1 MREYRL
7 LNNNWKFTYGDKAWD
22 SPEEITKWQDI
33 GLPHSFGIP
42 YFMEKEFYVGYGTY
56 SKWFELSKEDCKNRI
71 LLKFFGVF
79 QKAVVI
85 VNGKQ
90 IGEHRGGY
98 TPFLVE
104 LTGNVH
110 PGQNHLIVRVDNLWD
125 AALAPRGG
133 EHQFNGGIY
142 RDVQLI
148 LTAYSYIE
156 EDGVSV
162 QTTQLEKKNDNWHA
176 ELKIQTQVHAS
187 EAERICLSELSR
199 ESEKNVSDLK
209 QVDLNGTDSMV
220 LETCICEEKEVLTR
234 ALSPLNRKKADHSK
248 SDNKKDDEKQLSQ
261 ICQSISLTGIT
272 PWSPDTPKLYTVV
285 SRVLCNGTEL
295 DCVRTSVGIRTVRFD
310 KDEGFF
316 LNGEH
321 FSILGANVHQDHA
334 GWADAVTRSGIR
346 RDIQMIK
353 ECGMNTIR
361 GSHYPHHP
369 YFAQVCDEK
378 GILFWSEMCF
388 WGTGGDKQEGY
399 WTASAYPPNESYQV
413 AFEKNCLDQLEEMI
427 HSQRNHPSIICWS
440 MCNEVFFTDEPVKDK
455 AKALIRKM
463 VNRSHELD
471 PSRPAAVGGAQR
483 DGFDVLGDLAG
494 YNGDGAALYHD
505 PGFPNL
511 VSEYGSSIETR
522 PGTFSPRFTDGTE
535 IDYPWRSGKILW
547 CGFHHGSIFDGM
559 GFMGMIDY
567 YRLPLACWY
576 WYREHL
582 TGKKAPEAKQK
593 GTPYQIRLSSDV
605 SEFDANGQEDAWI
618 CAELL
623 DKEGNPIANEIEL
636 TLTVVKGDGIFP
648 TGKSITFSPEN
659 SSMLDG
665 MAAIEFR
672 SWYGGEN
679 VIRAEASGVKSA
691 EISILAKGTPL
702 PVNVVLNS
710 MLPAPYVVGEPKRS
724 KRYDEAKTHPVF
736 VSSFKVSHEPY
747 FVTADNDGCWMPET
761 VDKVQGECLEKI
773 DQMAESNEKKDWVMV
788 DLEGVHSIGQAEV
801 VFSEAADETWPET
814 IFAQVCCDQKWE
826 PIELKRKDGRYQSQK
841 MCVMRYFKL
850 DWNKTKR
857 PVKQIH
863 LWAGGENE
871 QPKNNSNNRQ

>member
-7 LNNNWKFTYGDKAWD
+7 LNNNWKFTYGDKVGA
-22 SPEEITKWQDI
+22 SPDEINRWQDI

-42 YFMEKEFYVGYGTY
+42 YFMEKEFYLGYGTY
-56 SKWFELSKEDCKNRI
+56 SKWFELSKEDCKKRI
-71 LLKFFGVF
+71 LLKFFGAF
-79 QKAVVI
+79 QKAVV
-85 VNGKQ
+85 VLNGKQ

-104 LTGNVH
+104 LTGNIR
-110 PGQNHLIVRVDNLWD
+110 PGQNHLIVCVDNLWD
-125 AALAPRGG
+125 ATLAPRGG

-142 RDVQLI
+142 RDMQLI
-148 LTAYSYIE
+148 LTAYDYIE
-156 EDGVSV
+156 EDGVFV
-162 QTTQLEKKNDNWHA
+162 QTTQLKKEKDSWHA
-176 ELKIQTQVHAS
+176 ELKIGTQVHAS
-187 EAERICLSELSR
+187 EKSDLSEF
-199 ESEKNVSDLK
+199 
-209 QVDLNGTDSMV
+209 DSMM
-220 LETCICEEKEVLTR
+220 LETCICEGKEVLAR
-234 ALSPLNRKKADHSK
+234 SVEPLVMGNS
-248 SDNKKDDEKQLSQ
+248 E

-272 PWSPDTPKLYTVV
+272 PWSPDTPKLYIVV
-285 SRVLCNGTEL
+285 SRVLCNGIEC

-399 WTASAYPPNESYQV
+399 WTASAYPPNESDQT
-413 AFEKNCLDQLEEMI
+413 AFEKSCLDQLEEMI
-427 HSQRNHPSIICWS
+427 CTQRNHPSIICWS
-440 MCNEVFFTDEPVKDK
+440 MCNEVFFTDAPVKDK
-455 AKALIRKM
+455 AKELIRKM
-463 VNRSHELD
+463 VERSHELD

-505 PGFPNL
+505 PGFPSL

-522 PGTFSPRFTDGTE
+522 PGKFEPRFTDGTE

-559 GFMGMIDY
+559 GSMGMIDY
-567 YRLPLACWY
+567 YRLPFACWY

-582 TGKKAPEAKQK
+582 AGKSAPKPKKE
-593 GTPYQIRLSSDV
+593 GTPFQIRLSSDV
-605 SEFDANGQEDAWI
+605 NRFRANGQEDAWI

-623 DKEGNPIANEIEL
+623 DQEGNPISNEIEL
-636 TLTVVKGDGIFP
+636 TFTVEKGDGIFP
-648 TGKSITFSPEN
+648 TGKTITFSPEKKN
-659 SSMLDG
+659 MLDG
-665 MAAIEFR
+665 LAAIEFR

-679 VIRAEASGVKSA
+679 VICATADGVKSA
-691 EISILAKGTPL
+691 KICIFADGEPKPKNT
-702 PVNVVLNS
+702 VLNP
-710 MLPAPYVVGEPKRS
+710 MLPPPYTVGEPKP
-724 KRYDEAKTHPVF
+724 KERYDEAKRHPVF
-736 VSSFKVSHEPY
+736 ADSFEIGHEPY
-747 FVTADNDGCWMPET
+747 FVTAEEEGSWMPKMSDSSKHLSE
-761 VDKVQGECLEKI
+761 
-773 DQMAESNEKKDWVMV
+773 QMHWVMV
-788 DLEGVHSIGQAEV
+788 DLEGVRRINQLEVSFEDEPDTLEKSKKNLPQTIVAELR
-801 VFSEAADETWPET
+801 SDLE
-814 IFAQVCCDQKWE
+814 WE
-826 PIELKRKDGRYQSQK
+826 KVILKRKKENQKGNDCKECYQAEGIYFT
-841 MCVMRYFKL
+841 RYFRI
-850 DWNKTKR
+850 DWNQTKL
-857 PVKQIH
+857 PVAQIH
-863 LWAGGENE
+863 LWTGGEENE
-871 QPKNNSNNRQ
+871 

>member
-7 LNNNWKFTYGDKAWD
+7 LNNNWKFTYGDKVGA
-22 SPEEITKWQDI
+22 SPAEINRWQDI

-42 YFMEKEFYVGYGTY
+42 YFMEKEFYLGYGTY
-56 SKWFELSKEDCKNRI
+56 SKWFELSKEDCKKRI
-71 LLKFFGVF
+71 LLKFFGAF
-79 QKAVVI
+79 QKAVV
-85 VNGKQ
+85 VLNGKQ

-104 LTGNVH
+104 LTGNIR
-110 PGQNHLIVRVDNLWD
+110 PGQNYLIVCVDNLWD
-125 AALAPRGG
+125 ATLAPRGG

-142 RDVQLI
+142 RDMQLI
-148 LTAYSYIE
+148 LTAYDYIE
-156 EDGVSV
+156 EDGVFV
-162 QTTQLEKKNDNWHA
+162 QTTQLKKEKDSWHA
-176 ELKIQTQVHAS
+176 ELKIGTQVHAS
-187 EAERICLSELSR
+187 EKSDLSEF
-199 ESEKNVSDLK
+199 
-209 QVDLNGTDSMV
+209 DSMM
-220 LETCICEEKEVLTR
+220 LETCICEGKEVLAR
-234 ALSPLNRKKADHSK
+234 SVEPLVMGNS
-248 SDNKKDDEKQLSQ
+248 E

-272 PWSPDTPKLYTVV
+272 PWSPDTPKLYIVV
-285 SRVLCNGTEL
+285 SRVLCNGIEC

-399 WTASAYPPNESYQV
+399 WTASAYPPNESDQT
-413 AFEKNCLDQLEEMI
+413 AFEKSCLDQLEEMI
-427 HSQRNHPSIICWS
+427 CTQRNHPSIICWS
-440 MCNEVFFTDEPVKDK
+440 MCNEVFFTDAPVKDK
-455 AKALIRKM
+455 AKELIRKM
-463 VNRSHELD
+463 VERSHELD

-505 PGFPNL
+505 PGFPSL

-522 PGTFSPRFTDGTE
+522 PGKFEPRFTDGTE

-559 GFMGMIDY
+559 GSMGMIDY

-582 TGKKAPEAKQK
+582 AGKSAPKPKKE
-593 GTPYQIRLSSDV
+593 GTPFQIRLSSDV
-605 SEFDANGQEDAWI
+605 NRFRANGQEDAWI

-623 DKEGNPIANEIEL
+623 DQEGNPISNEIEL
-636 TLTVVKGDGIFP
+636 TFTVEKGDGIFP
-648 TGKSITFSPEN
+648 TGKTITFSPEKKN
-659 SSMLDG
+659 MLDG
-665 MAAIEFR
+665 LAAIEFR

-679 VIRAEASGVKSA
+679 VICATADGVKSA
-691 EISILAKGTPL
+691 KICIFADGEPKPKNT
-702 PVNVVLNS
+702 VLNP
-710 MLPAPYVVGEPKRS
+710 MLPPPYTVGEPKP
-724 KRYDEAKTHPVF
+724 KERYDEAKRHPVF
-736 VSSFKVSHEPY
+736 ADSFEIGHEPY
-747 FVTADNDGCWMPET
+747 FVTAEEEGSWMPKMSDSSKHLSE
-761 VDKVQGECLEKI
+761 
-773 DQMAESNEKKDWVMV
+773 QMHWVMV
-788 DLEGVHSIGQAEV
+788 DLEGVRRINQLEVSFEEEPDTLEKSKKNLPQTIVAELR
-801 VFSEAADETWPET
+801 SDLE
-814 IFAQVCCDQKWE
+814 WE
-826 PIELKRKDGRYQSQK
+826 KVILKRKKENQKGNDCKECYQAEGIYFT
-841 MCVMRYFKL
+841 RYFRI
-850 DWNKTKR
+850 DWNQTKL
-857 PVKQIH
+857 PVAQIH
-863 LWAGGENE
+863 LWTGGEENE
-871 QPKNNSNNRQ
+871 

>member
-7 LNNNWKFTYGDKAWD
+7 LNNNWKFTYGDKVGA
-22 SPEEITKWQDI
+22 SPDEINRWQDI

-42 YFMEKEFYVGYGTY
+42 YFMEKEFYLGYGTY
-56 SKWFELSKEDCKNRI
+56 SKWFELSKEDCKKRI
-71 LLKFFGVF
+71 LLKFFGAF
-79 QKAVVI
+79 QKAVV
-85 VNGKQ
+85 VLNGKQ

-104 LTGNVH
+104 LTGNIR
-110 PGQNHLIVRVDNLWD
+110 PGQNYLIVCVDNLWD
-125 AALAPRGG
+125 ATLAPRGG

-142 RDVQLI
+142 RDMQLI
-148 LTAYSYIE
+148 LTAYDYIE
-156 EDGVSV
+156 EDGVFV
-162 QTTQLEKKNDNWHA
+162 QTTQLKKEKDSWHA
-176 ELKIQTQVHAS
+176 ELKIGTQVHAS
-187 EAERICLSELSR
+187 EKSDLSEF
-199 ESEKNVSDLK
+199 
-209 QVDLNGTDSMV
+209 DSMM
-220 LETCICEEKEVLTR
+220 LETCICEGKEVLAR
-234 ALSPLNRKKADHSK
+234 SVEPLVMGNS
-248 SDNKKDDEKQLSQ
+248 E

-272 PWSPDTPKLYTVV
+272 PWSPDTPKLYIVV
-285 SRVLCNGTEL
+285 SRVLCNGIEC

-399 WTASAYPPNESYQV
+399 WTASAYPPNESDQT
-413 AFEKNCLDQLEEMI
+413 AFEKSCLDQLEEMI
-427 HSQRNHPSIICWS
+427 CTQRNHPSIICWS
-440 MCNEVFFTDEPVKDK
+440 MCNEVFFTDAPVKDK
-455 AKALIRKM
+455 AKELIRKM
-463 VNRSHELD
+463 VERSHELD

-505 PGFPNL
+505 PGFPSL
-511 VSEYGSSIETR
+511 VSEYGSSIETL
-522 PGTFSPRFTDGTE
+522 PGKFEPRFTDGTE

-559 GFMGMIDY
+559 GSMGMIDY

-582 TGKKAPEAKQK
+582 AGKSAPKPKKE
-593 GTPYQIRLSSDV
+593 GTPFQIRLSSDV
-605 SEFDANGQEDAWI
+605 NRFRANGQEDAWI

-623 DKEGNPIANEIEL
+623 DQEGNPISNEIEL
-636 TLTVVKGDGIFP
+636 TFTVEKGDGIFP
-648 TGKSITFSPEN
+648 TGKTITFSPEKKN
-659 SSMLDG
+659 MLDG
-665 MAAIEFR
+665 LAAIEFR

-679 VIRAEASGVKSA
+679 VICATADGVKSA
-691 EISILAKGTPL
+691 KICIFADGEPKPKNT
-702 PVNVVLNS
+702 VLNP
-710 MLPAPYVVGEPKRS
+710 MLPPPYTVGEPKP
-724 KRYDEAKTHPVF
+724 KERYDEAKRHPVF
-736 VSSFKVSHEPY
+736 ADSFEIGHEPY
-747 FVTADNDGCWMPET
+747 FVTAEEEGSWMPKMSDSSKHLSE
-761 VDKVQGECLEKI
+761 
-773 DQMAESNEKKDWVMV
+773 QMHWVMV
-788 DLEGVHSIGQAEV
+788 DLEGVRRINQLEVSFEEEPDTLEKSKKNLPQTIVAELR
-801 VFSEAADETWPET
+801 SDLE
-814 IFAQVCCDQKWE
+814 WE
-826 PIELKRKDGRYQSQK
+826 KVILKRKKENQKGNDCKECYQAEGIYFT
-841 MCVMRYFKL
+841 RYFRI
-850 DWNKTKR
+850 DWNQTKL
-857 PVKQIH
+857 PVAQIH
-863 LWAGGENE
+863 LWTGGEENE
-871 QPKNNSNNRQ
+871 

>member
-7 LNNNWKFTYGDKAWD
+7 LNNNWKFTYGDKVGA
-22 SPEEITKWQDI
+22 SPDEINRWQDI

-42 YFMEKEFYVGYGTY
+42 YFMEKEFYLGYGTY
-56 SKWFELSKEDCKNRI
+56 SKWFELSKEDCKKRI
-71 LLKFFGVF
+71 LLKFFGAF
-79 QKAVVI
+79 QKAVV
-85 VNGKQ
+85 VLNGKQ

-104 LTGNVH
+104 LTGNIR
-110 PGQNHLIVRVDNLWD
+110 PGQNHLIVCVDNLWD
-125 AALAPRGG
+125 ATLAPRGG

-142 RDVQLI
+142 RDMQLI
-148 LTAYSYIE
+148 LTAYDYIE
-156 EDGVSV
+156 EDGVFV
-162 QTTQLEKKNDNWHA
+162 QTTQLKKEKDSWHA
-176 ELKIQTQVHAS
+176 ELKIGTQVHAS
-187 EAERICLSELSR
+187 EKSDLSEF
-199 ESEKNVSDLK
+199 
-209 QVDLNGTDSMV
+209 DSMM
-220 LETCICEEKEVLTR
+220 LETCICEGKEVLAR
-234 ALSPLNRKKADHSK
+234 SVEPLVMGNS
-248 SDNKKDDEKQLSQ
+248 E

-272 PWSPDTPKLYTVV
+272 PWSPDTPKLYIVV
-285 SRVLCNGTEL
+285 SRVLCNGIEC

-399 WTASAYPPNESYQV
+399 WTASAYPPNESDQT
-413 AFEKNCLDQLEEMI
+413 AFEKSCLDQLEEMI
-427 HSQRNHPSIICWS
+427 CTQRNHPSIICWS
-440 MCNEVFFTDEPVKDK
+440 MCNEVFFTDAPVKDK
-455 AKALIRKM
+455 AKELIRKM
-463 VNRSHELD
+463 VERSHELD

-505 PGFPNL
+505 PGFPSL

-522 PGTFSPRFTDGTE
+522 PGKFEPRFTDGTE

-559 GFMGMIDY
+559 GSMGMIDY

-582 TGKKAPEAKQK
+582 AGKSAPKPKKE
-593 GTPYQIRLSSDV
+593 GTPFQIRLSSDV
-605 SEFDANGQEDAWI
+605 NRFRANGQEDAWI

-623 DKEGNPIANEIEL
+623 DQEGNPISNEIEL
-636 TLTVVKGDGIFP
+636 TFTVEKGDGIFP
-648 TGKSITFSPEN
+648 TGKTITFSPEKKN
-659 SSMLDG
+659 MLDG
-665 MAAIEFR
+665 LAAIEFR

-679 VIRAEASGVKSA
+679 VICATADGVKSA
-691 EISILAKGTPL
+691 KICIFADGEPKPKNT
-702 PVNVVLNS
+702 VLNP
-710 MLPAPYVVGEPKRS
+710 MLPPPYTVGEPKP
-724 KRYDEAKTHPVF
+724 KERYDEAKRHPVF
-736 VSSFKVSHEPY
+736 ADSFEIGHEPY
-747 FVTADNDGCWMPET
+747 FVTAEEEGSWMPKMSDSSKHLSE
-761 VDKVQGECLEKI
+761 
-773 DQMAESNEKKDWVMV
+773 QMHWVMV
-788 DLEGVHSIGQAEV
+788 DLEGVRRINQLEVSFEEEPDTLEKSKKNLPQTIVAELR
-801 VFSEAADETWPET
+801 SDLE
-814 IFAQVCCDQKWE
+814 WE
-826 PIELKRKDGRYQSQK
+826 KVILKRKKENQKGNDCKECYQAEEIYFT
-841 MCVMRYFKL
+841 RYFRI
-850 DWNKTKR
+850 DWNQTKL
-857 PVKQIH
+857 PVAQIH
-863 LWAGGENE
+863 LWTGGEENE
-871 QPKNNSNNRQ
+871 

>member
-7 LNNNWKFTYGDKAWD
+7 LNNNWKFTYGDKVGA
-22 SPEEITKWQDI
+22 SPDEINRWQDI

-42 YFMEKEFYVGYGTY
+42 YFMEKEFYLGYGTY
-56 SKWFELSKEDCKNRI
+56 SKWFELSKEDCKKRI
-71 LLKFFGVF
+71 LLKFFGAF
-79 QKAVVI
+79 QKAVV
-85 VNGKQ
+85 VLNGKQ

-104 LTGNVH
+104 LTGNIR
-110 PGQNHLIVRVDNLWD
+110 PGQNHLIVCVDNLWD
-125 AALAPRGG
+125 ATLAPRGG

-142 RDVQLI
+142 RDMQLI
-148 LTAYSYIE
+148 LTAYDYIE
-156 EDGVSV
+156 EDGVFV
-162 QTTQLEKKNDNWHA
+162 QTTQLKKEKGSWHA
-176 ELKIQTQVHAS
+176 ELKIGTQVHAS
-187 EAERICLSELSR
+187 EKSDLSEF
-199 ESEKNVSDLK
+199 
-209 QVDLNGTDSMV
+209 DSMM
-220 LETCICEEKEVLTR
+220 LETCICEGKEVLAR
-234 ALSPLNRKKADHSK
+234 SVEPLVMGNS
-248 SDNKKDDEKQLSQ
+248 E

-272 PWSPDTPKLYTVV
+272 PWSPDTPKLYIVV
-285 SRVLCNGTEL
+285 SRVLCNGIEC

-399 WTASAYPPNESYQV
+399 WTASAYPPNESDQT
-413 AFEKNCLDQLEEMI
+413 AFEKSCLDQLEEMI
-427 HSQRNHPSIICWS
+427 CTQRNHPSIICWS
-440 MCNEVFFTDEPVKDK
+440 MCNEVFFTDAPVKDK
-455 AKALIRKM
+455 AKELIRKM
-463 VNRSHELD
+463 VERSHELD

-505 PGFPNL
+505 PGFPSL

-522 PGTFSPRFTDGTE
+522 PGKFEPRFTDGTE

-559 GFMGMIDY
+559 GSMGMIDY

-582 TGKKAPEAKQK
+582 AGKSAPKPKKE
-593 GTPYQIRLSSDV
+593 GTPFQIRLSSDV
-605 SEFDANGQEDAWI
+605 NRFRANGQEDAWI

-623 DKEGNPIANEIEL
+623 DQEGNPISNEIEL
-636 TLTVVKGDGIFP
+636 TFTVEKGDGIFP
-648 TGKSITFSPEN
+648 TGKTITFSPEKKN
-659 SSMLDG
+659 MLDG
-665 MAAIEFR
+665 LAAIEFR

-679 VIRAEASGVKSA
+679 VICATADGVKSA
-691 EISILAKGTPL
+691 KICIFADGEPKPKNT
-702 PVNVVLNS
+702 VLNP
-710 MLPAPYVVGEPKRS
+710 MLPPPYTVGEPKP
-724 KRYDEAKTHPVF
+724 KERYDEAKRHPVF
-736 VSSFKVSHEPY
+736 ADSFEIGHEPY
-747 FVTADNDGCWMPET
+747 FVTAEEEGSWMPKMSDSSKHLSE
-761 VDKVQGECLEKI
+761 
-773 DQMAESNEKKDWVMV
+773 QMHWVMV
-788 DLEGVHSIGQAEV
+788 DLEGVRRINQLEVSFEDEPDTLEKSKKNLPQTIVAELR
-801 VFSEAADETWPET
+801 SDLE
-814 IFAQVCCDQKWE
+814 WE
-826 PIELKRKDGRYQSQK
+826 KVILKRKKENQKGNDCKECYQAEGIYFT
-841 MCVMRYFKL
+841 RYFRI
-850 DWNKTKR
+850 DWNQTKL
-857 PVKQIH
+857 PVAQIH
-863 LWAGGENE
+863 LWTGGEENE
-871 QPKNNSNNRQ
+871 

>member
-7 LNNNWKFTYGDKAWD
+7 LNNNWKFTYGDKVGA
-22 SPEEITKWQDI
+22 SPDEINRWQDI

-42 YFMEKEFYVGYGTY
+42 YFMEKEFYLGYGTY
-56 SKWFELSKEDCKNRI
+56 SKWFELSKEDCKKRI
-71 LLKFFGVF
+71 LLKFFGAF
-79 QKAVVI
+79 QKAVV
-85 VNGKQ
+85 VLNGKQ

-104 LTGNVH
+104 LTGNIR
-110 PGQNHLIVRVDNLWD
+110 PGQNHLIVCVDNLWD
-125 AALAPRGG
+125 ATLAPRGG

-142 RDVQLI
+142 RDMQLI
-148 LTAYSYIE
+148 LTAYDYIE
-156 EDGVSV
+156 EDGVFV
-162 QTTQLEKKNDNWHA
+162 QTTQLKKEKDSWHA
-176 ELKIQTQVHAS
+176 ELKIGTQVHAS
-187 EAERICLSELSR
+187 EKSDLSEF
-199 ESEKNVSDLK
+199 
-209 QVDLNGTDSMV
+209 DSMM
-220 LETCICEEKEVLTR
+220 LETCICEGKEVLAR
-234 ALSPLNRKKADHSK
+234 SVEPLVMGNS
-248 SDNKKDDEKQLSQ
+248 E

-272 PWSPDTPKLYTVV
+272 PWSPNSPKLYTVV
-285 SRVLCNGTEL
+285 SRVLCNGIEC

-399 WTASAYPPNESYQV
+399 WTASAYPPNESDQT
-413 AFEKNCLDQLEEMI
+413 AFEKSCLDQLEEMI
-427 HSQRNHPSIICWS
+427 CTQRNHPSIICWS
-440 MCNEVFFTDEPVKDK
+440 MCNEVFFTDAPVKDK
-455 AKALIRKM
+455 AKELIRKM
-463 VNRSHELD
+463 VERSHELD

-505 PGFPNL
+505 PGFPSL

-522 PGTFSPRFTDGTE
+522 PGKFEPRFTDGTE

-559 GFMGMIDY
+559 GSMGMIDY

-582 TGKKAPEAKQK
+582 AGKSAPKPKKE
-593 GTPYQIRLSSDV
+593 GTPFQIRLSSDV
-605 SEFDANGQEDAWI
+605 NRFRANGQEDAWI

-623 DKEGNPIANEIEL
+623 DQEGNPISNEIEL
-636 TLTVVKGDGIFP
+636 TFTVEKGDGIFP
-648 TGKSITFSPEN
+648 TGKTITFSPEKKN
-659 SSMLDG
+659 MLDG
-665 MAAIEFR
+665 LAAIEFR

-679 VIRAEASGVKSA
+679 VICATADGVKSA
-691 EISILAKGTPL
+691 KICIFADGEPKPKNT
-702 PVNVVLNS
+702 VLNP
-710 MLPAPYVVGEPKRS
+710 MLPPPYTVGEPKP
-724 KRYDEAKTHPVF
+724 KERYDEAKRHPVF
-736 VSSFKVSHEPY
+736 ADSFEIGHEPY
-747 FVTADNDGCWMPET
+747 FVTAEEEGSWMPKMSDSSKHLSE
-761 VDKVQGECLEKI
+761 
-773 DQMAESNEKKDWVMV
+773 QMHWVMV
-788 DLEGVHSIGQAEV
+788 DLEGVRRINQLEVSFEDEPDTLEKSKKNLPQTIVAELR
-801 VFSEAADETWPET
+801 SDLE
-814 IFAQVCCDQKWE
+814 WE
-826 PIELKRKDGRYQSQK
+826 KVILKRKKENQKGNDCKECYQAEGIYFT
-841 MCVMRYFKL
+841 RYFRI
-850 DWNKTKR
+850 DWNQTKL
-857 PVKQIH
+857 PVAQIH
-863 LWAGGENE
+863 LWTGGEENE
-871 QPKNNSNNRQ
+871 

>member
-7 LNNNWKFTYGDKAWD
+7 LNNNWKFTYGDKVGA
-22 SPEEITKWQDI
+22 SPDEINRWQDI

-42 YFMEKEFYVGYGTY
+42 YFMEKEFYLGYGTY
-56 SKWFELSKEDCKNRI
+56 SKWFELSKEDCKKRI
-71 LLKFFGVF
+71 LLKFFGAF
-79 QKAVVI
+79 QKAVV
-85 VNGKQ
+85 VLNGKQ

-104 LTGNVH
+104 LTGNIR
-110 PGQNHLIVRVDNLWD
+110 PGQNHLIVCVDNLWD
-125 AALAPRGG
+125 ATLAPRGG

-142 RDVQLI
+142 RDMQLI
-148 LTAYSYIE
+148 LTAYDYIE
-156 EDGVSV
+156 EDGVFV
-162 QTTQLEKKNDNWHA
+162 QTTQLKKEKDSWHA
-176 ELKIQTQVHAS
+176 ELKIGTQVHAS
-187 EAERICLSELSR
+187 EKSDLSEF
-199 ESEKNVSDLK
+199 
-209 QVDLNGTDSMV
+209 DSMM
-220 LETCICEEKEVLTR
+220 LETCICEGKEVLAR
-234 ALSPLNRKKADHSK
+234 SVEPLVMGNS
-248 SDNKKDDEKQLSQ
+248 E

-272 PWSPDTPKLYTVV
+272 PWSPDTPKLYIVV
-285 SRVLCNGTEL
+285 SRVLCNGIEC

-399 WTASAYPPNESYQV
+399 WTASAYPPNESDQT
-413 AFEKNCLDQLEEMI
+413 AFEKSCLDQLEEMI
-427 HSQRNHPSIICWS
+427 CTQRNHPSIICWS
-440 MCNEVFFTDEPVKDK
+440 MCNEVFFTDAPVKDK
-455 AKALIRKM
+455 AKELIRKM
-463 VNRSHELD
+463 VERSHELD

-505 PGFPNL
+505 PGFPSL

-522 PGTFSPRFTDGTE
+522 PGKFEPRFTDGTE

-559 GFMGMIDY
+559 GSMGMIDY

-582 TGKKAPEAKQK
+582 AGKSAPKPKKE
-593 GTPYQIRLSSDV
+593 GTSFQIRLSSDV
-605 SEFDANGQEDAWI
+605 NRFRANGQEDAWI

-623 DKEGNPIANEIEL
+623 DQEGNPISNEIEL
-636 TLTVVKGDGIFP
+636 TFTVEKGDGIFP
-648 TGKSITFSPEN
+648 TGKTITFSPEKKN
-659 SSMLDG
+659 MLDG
-665 MAAIEFR
+665 LAAIEFR

-679 VIRAEASGVKSA
+679 VICATADGVKSA
-691 EISILAKGTPL
+691 KICIFADGEPKPKNT
-702 PVNVVLNS
+702 VLNP
-710 MLPAPYVVGEPKRS
+710 MLPPPYTVGEPKP
-724 KRYDEAKTHPVF
+724 KERYDEAKRHPVF
-736 VSSFKVSHEPY
+736 ADSFEIGHEPY
-747 FVTADNDGCWMPET
+747 FVTAEEEGSWMPKMSDSSKHLSE
-761 VDKVQGECLEKI
+761 
-773 DQMAESNEKKDWVMV
+773 QMHWVMV
-788 DLEGVHSIGQAEV
+788 DLEGVRRINQLEVSFEDEPDTLEKSKKNLPQTIVAELR
-801 VFSEAADETWPET
+801 SDLE
-814 IFAQVCCDQKWE
+814 WE
-826 PIELKRKDGRYQSQK
+826 KVILKRKKENQKGNDCKECYQAEGIYFT
-841 MCVMRYFKL
+841 RYFRI
-850 DWNKTKR
+850 DWNQTKL
-857 PVKQIH
+857 PVAQIH
-863 LWAGGENE
+863 LWTGGEENE
-871 QPKNNSNNRQ
+871 

>member
-7 LNNNWKFTYGDKAWD
+7 LNNNWKFTYGDKVGA
-22 SPEEITKWQDI
+22 SPDEINRWQDI

-42 YFMEKEFYVGYGTY
+42 YFMEKEFYLGYGTY
-56 SKWFELSKEDCKNRI
+56 SKWFELSKEDCKKRI
-71 LLKFFGVF
+71 LLKFFGAF
-79 QKAVVI
+79 QKAVV
-85 VNGKQ
+85 VLNGKQ

-104 LTGNVH
+104 LTGNIR
-110 PGQNHLIVRVDNLWD
+110 PGQNHLIVCVDNLWD
-125 AALAPRGG
+125 ATLAPRGG

-142 RDVQLI
+142 RDMQLI
-148 LTAYSYIE
+148 LTAYDYIE
-156 EDGVSV
+156 EDGVFV
-162 QTTQLEKKNDNWHA
+162 QTTQLKKEKDSWHA
-176 ELKIQTQVHAS
+176 ELKIGTQVHAS
-187 EAERICLSELSR
+187 EKSDLSEF
-199 ESEKNVSDLK
+199 
-209 QVDLNGTDSMV
+209 DSMM
-220 LETCICEEKEVLTR
+220 LETCICEGKEVLAR
-234 ALSPLNRKKADHSK
+234 SVEPLVMGNS
-248 SDNKKDDEKQLSQ
+248 E

-272 PWSPDTPKLYTVV
+272 PWSPDTPKLYIVV
-285 SRVLCNGTEL
+285 SRVLCNGIEC
-295 DCVRTSVGIRTVRFD
+295 DCVRTIVGIRTVRFD

-399 WTASAYPPNESYQV
+399 WTASAYPPNESDQT
-413 AFEKNCLDQLEEMI
+413 AFEKSCLDQLEEMI
-427 HSQRNHPSIICWS
+427 CTQRNHPSIICWS
-440 MCNEVFFTDEPVKDK
+440 MCNEVFFTDAPVKDK
-455 AKALIRKM
+455 AKELIRKM
-463 VNRSHELD
+463 VERSHELD

-505 PGFPNL
+505 PGFPSL

-522 PGTFSPRFTDGTE
+522 PGKFEPRFTDGTE

-559 GFMGMIDY
+559 GSMGMIDY

-582 TGKKAPEAKQK
+582 AGKSAPKPKKE
-593 GTPYQIRLSSDV
+593 GTPFQIRLSSDV
-605 SEFDANGQEDAWI
+605 NRFRANGQEDAWI

-623 DKEGNPIANEIEL
+623 DQEGNPISNEIEL
-636 TLTVVKGDGIFP
+636 TFTVEKGDGIFP
-648 TGKSITFSPEN
+648 TGKTITFSPEKKN
-659 SSMLDG
+659 MLDG
-665 MAAIEFR
+665 LAAIEFR

-679 VIRAEASGVKSA
+679 VICATADGVKSA
-691 EISILAKGTPL
+691 KICIFADGEPKPKNT
-702 PVNVVLNS
+702 VLNP
-710 MLPAPYVVGEPKRS
+710 MLPPPYTVGEPKP
-724 KRYDEAKTHPVF
+724 KERYDEAKRHPVF
-736 VSSFKVSHEPY
+736 ADSFEIGHEPY
-747 FVTADNDGCWMPET
+747 FVTAEEEGSWMPKMSDSSKHLSE
-761 VDKVQGECLEKI
+761 
-773 DQMAESNEKKDWVMV
+773 QMHWVMV
-788 DLEGVHSIGQAEV
+788 DLEGVRRINQLEVSFEDEPDTLEKSKKNLPQTIVAELR
-801 VFSEAADETWPET
+801 SDLE
-814 IFAQVCCDQKWE
+814 WE
-826 PIELKRKDGRYQSQK
+826 KVILKRKKENQKGNDCKECYQAEGIYFT
-841 MCVMRYFKL
+841 RYFRI
-850 DWNKTKR
+850 DWNQTKL
-857 PVKQIH
+857 PVAQIH
-863 LWAGGENE
+863 LWTGGEENE
-871 QPKNNSNNRQ
+871 

>member
-7 LNNNWKFTYGDKAWD
+7 LNNNWKFTYGDKVGA
-22 SPEEITKWQDI
+22 SPDEINRWQDI

-42 YFMEKEFYVGYGTY
+42 YFMEKEFYLGYGTY
-56 SKWFELSKEDCKNRI
+56 SKWFELSKEDCKKRI
-71 LLKFFGVF
+71 LLKFFGAF
-79 QKAVVI
+79 QKAVV
-85 VNGKQ
+85 VLNGKQ

-104 LTGNVH
+104 LTGNIR
-110 PGQNHLIVRVDNLWD
+110 PGQNHLIVCVDNLWD
-125 AALAPRGG
+125 ATLAPRGG

-142 RDVQLI
+142 RDMQLI
-148 LTAYSYIE
+148 LTAYDYIE
-156 EDGVSV
+156 EDGVFV
-162 QTTQLEKKNDNWHA
+162 QTTQLKKEKDSWHA
-176 ELKIQTQVHAS
+176 ELKIGTQVHAS
-187 EAERICLSELSR
+187 E
-199 ESEKNVSDLK
+199 KSDLFEF
-209 QVDLNGTDSMV
+209 DSMM
-220 LETCICEEKEVLTR
+220 LETCICEGKEVLAR
-234 ALSPLNRKKADHSK
+234 SVEPLVMGNS
-248 SDNKKDDEKQLSQ
+248 E

-272 PWSPDTPKLYTVV
+272 PWSPDTPKLYIVV
-285 SRVLCNGTEL
+285 SRVLCNGIEC

-399 WTASAYPPNESYQV
+399 WTASAYPPNESDQT
-413 AFEKNCLDQLEEMI
+413 AFEKSCLDQLEEMI
-427 HSQRNHPSIICWS
+427 CTQRNHPSIICWS
-440 MCNEVFFTDEPVKDK
+440 MCNEVFFTDAPVKDK
-455 AKALIRKM
+455 AKELIRKM
-463 VNRSHELD
+463 VERSHELD

-505 PGFPNL
+505 PGFPSL

-522 PGTFSPRFTDGTE
+522 PGKFEPRFTDGTE

-559 GFMGMIDY
+559 GSMGMIDY

-582 TGKKAPEAKQK
+582 AGKSAPKPKKE
-593 GTPYQIRLSSDV
+593 GTPFQIRLSSDV
-605 SEFDANGQEDAWI
+605 NRFRANGQEDAWI

-623 DKEGNPIANEIEL
+623 DQEGNPISNEIEL
-636 TLTVVKGDGIFP
+636 TFTVEKGDGIFL
-648 TGKSITFSPEN
+648 TGKTITFSPEKKN
-659 SSMLDG
+659 MLDG
-665 MAAIEFR
+665 LAAIEFR

-679 VIRAEASGVKSA
+679 VICATADGVKSA
-691 EISILAKGTPL
+691 KICIFADGEPKPKNT
-702 PVNVVLNS
+702 VLNP
-710 MLPAPYVVGEPKRS
+710 MLPPPYTVGEPKP
-724 KRYDEAKTHPVF
+724 KERYDEAKRHPVF
-736 VSSFKVSHEPY
+736 ADSFEIGHEPY
-747 FVTADNDGCWMPET
+747 FVTAEEEGSWMPKMSDSSKHLSE
-761 VDKVQGECLEKI
+761 
-773 DQMAESNEKKDWVMV
+773 QMHWVMV
-788 DLEGVHSIGQAEV
+788 DLEGVRRINQLEVSFEDEPDTLEKSKKNLPQTIVAELR
-801 VFSEAADETWPET
+801 SDLE
-814 IFAQVCCDQKWE
+814 WE
-826 PIELKRKDGRYQSQK
+826 KVILKRKKENQKGNDCKECYQAEGIYFT
-841 MCVMRYFKL
+841 RYFRI
-850 DWNKTKR
+850 DWNQTKL
-857 PVKQIH
+857 PVAQIH
-863 LWAGGENE
+863 LWTGGEENE
-871 QPKNNSNNRQ
+871 

>member
-7 LNNNWKFTYGDKAWD
+7 LNNNWKFTYGDKVGA
-22 SPEEITKWQDI
+22 SPDEINRWQDI

-42 YFMEKEFYVGYGTY
+42 YFMEKEFYLGYGTY
-56 SKWFELSKEDCKNRI
+56 SKWFELSKEDCKKRI
-71 LLKFFGVF
+71 LLKFFGAF
-79 QKAVVI
+79 QKAVV
-85 VNGKQ
+85 VLNGKQ

-104 LTGNVH
+104 LTGNIR
-110 PGQNHLIVRVDNLWD
+110 PGQNHLIVCVDNFWD
-125 AALAPRGG
+125 ATLAPRGG

-142 RDVQLI
+142 RDMQLI
-148 LTAYSYIE
+148 LTAYDYIE
-156 EDGVSV
+156 EDGVFV
-162 QTTQLEKKNDNWHA
+162 QTTQLKKEKDSWHA
-176 ELKIQTQVHAS
+176 ELKIGTQVHAS
-187 EAERICLSELSR
+187 E
-199 ESEKNVSDLK
+199 KSDLFEF
-209 QVDLNGTDSMV
+209 DSMM
-220 LETCICEEKEVLTR
+220 LETCICEGKEVLAR
-234 ALSPLNRKKADHSK
+234 SVEPLVMGNS
-248 SDNKKDDEKQLSQ
+248 E

-272 PWSPDTPKLYTVV
+272 PWSPDTPKLYIVV
-285 SRVLCNGTEL
+285 SRVLCNGIEC

-399 WTASAYPPNESYQV
+399 WTASAYPPNESDQT
-413 AFEKNCLDQLEEMI
+413 AFEKSCLNQLEEMI
-427 HSQRNHPSIICWS
+427 CTQRNHPSIICWS
-440 MCNEVFFTDEPVKDK
+440 MCSEVFFTDAPVKDK
-455 AKALIRKM
+455 AKELIRKM
-463 VNRSHELD
+463 VERSHELD

-505 PGFPNL
+505 PGFPSL

-522 PGTFSPRFTDGTE
+522 PGKFEPRFTDGTE

-559 GFMGMIDY
+559 GSMGMIDY

-582 TGKKAPEAKQK
+582 AGKSAPKPKKE
-593 GTPYQIRLSSDV
+593 GTPFQIRLSSDV
-605 SEFDANGQEDAWI
+605 NRFRANGQEDAWI

-623 DKEGNPIANEIEL
+623 DQEGNPISNEIEL
-636 TLTVVKGDGIFP
+636 TFTVEKGDGIFP
-648 TGKSITFSPEN
+648 TGKTITFSPEKKN
-659 SSMLDG
+659 MLDG
-665 MAAIEFR
+665 LAAIEFR

-679 VIRAEASGVKSA
+679 VICATADGVKSA
-691 EISILAKGTPL
+691 KICIFADGEPKPKNT
-702 PVNVVLNS
+702 VLNP
-710 MLPAPYVVGEPKRS
+710 MLPPPYTVGEPKP
-724 KRYDEAKTHPVF
+724 KERYDEAKRHPVF
-736 VSSFKVSHEPY
+736 ADSFEIGHEPY
-747 FVTADNDGCWMPET
+747 FVTAEEEGSWMPKMSDSSKHLSE
-761 VDKVQGECLEKI
+761 
-773 DQMAESNEKKDWVMV
+773 QMHWVMV
-788 DLEGVHSIGQAEV
+788 DLEGVRRINQLEVSFEDEPDTLEKSKKNLPQTIVAELR
-801 VFSEAADETWPET
+801 SDLE
-814 IFAQVCCDQKWE
+814 WE
-826 PIELKRKDGRYQSQK
+826 KVILKRKKENQKGNDCKECYQAEGIYFT
-841 MCVMRYFKL
+841 RYFRI
-850 DWNKTKR
+850 DWNQTKL
-857 PVKQIH
+857 PVAQIH
-863 LWAGGENE
+863 LWTGGEENE
-871 QPKNNSNNRQ
+871 

>member
-7 LNNNWKFTYGDKAWD
+7 LNNNWKFTYGDKVGA
-22 SPEEITKWQDI
+22 SPDEINRWQDI

-42 YFMEKEFYVGYGTY
+42 YFMEKEFYLGYGTY
-56 SKWFELSKEDCKNRI
+56 SKWFELSKEDCKKRI
-71 LLKFFGVF
+71 LLKFFGAF
-79 QKAVVI
+79 QKAVV
-85 VNGKQ
+85 VLNGKQ

-104 LTGNVH
+104 LTGNIR
-110 PGQNHLIVRVDNLWD
+110 PGQNHLIVCVDNLWD
-125 AALAPRGG
+125 ATLAPRGG

-142 RDVQLI
+142 RDMQLI
-148 LTAYSYIE
+148 LTAYDYIE
-156 EDGVSV
+156 EDGVFV
-162 QTTQLEKKNDNWHA
+162 QTTQLKKEKDSWHA
-176 ELKIQTQVHAS
+176 ELKIGTQVHAS
-187 EAERICLSELSR
+187 EKSDLSEF
-199 ESEKNVSDLK
+199 
-209 QVDLNGTDSMV
+209 DSMM
-220 LETCICEEKEVLTR
+220 LETCICEGKEVLAR
-234 ALSPLNRKKADHSK
+234 SVEPLVMGNS
-248 SDNKKDDEKQLSQ
+248 E

-272 PWSPDTPKLYTVV
+272 PWSPDTPKLYIVV
-285 SRVLCNGTEL
+285 SRVLCNGIEC

-399 WTASAYPPNESYQV
+399 WTASAYPPNEPDQT
-413 AFEKNCLDQLEEMI
+413 AFEKSCLDQLEEMI
-427 HSQRNHPSIICWS
+427 CTQRNHPSIICWS
-440 MCNEVFFTDEPVKDK
+440 MCNEVFFTDAPVKDK
-455 AKALIRKM
+455 AKELIRKM
-463 VNRSHELD
+463 VERSHELD

-505 PGFPNL
+505 PGFPSL

-522 PGTFSPRFTDGTE
+522 PGKFEPRFTDGTE

-559 GFMGMIDY
+559 GSMGMIDY

-582 TGKKAPEAKQK
+582 AGKSAPKPKKE
-593 GTPYQIRLSSDV
+593 GTPFQIRLSSDV
-605 SEFDANGQEDAWI
+605 NRFRANGQEDAWI

-623 DKEGNPIANEIEL
+623 DQEGNPISNEIEL
-636 TLTVVKGDGIFP
+636 TFTVEKGDGIFP
-648 TGKSITFSPEN
+648 TGKTITFSPEKKN
-659 SSMLDG
+659 MLDG
-665 MAAIEFR
+665 LAAIEFR

-679 VIRAEASGVKSA
+679 VICATADGVKSA
-691 EISILAKGTPL
+691 KICIFADGEPKPKNT
-702 PVNVVLNS
+702 VLNP
-710 MLPAPYVVGEPKRS
+710 MLPPPYTVGEPKP
-724 KRYDEAKTHPVF
+724 KERYDEAKRHPVF
-736 VSSFKVSHEPY
+736 ADSFEIGHEPY
-747 FVTADNDGCWMPET
+747 FVTAEEEGSWMPKMSDSSKHLSE
-761 VDKVQGECLEKI
+761 
-773 DQMAESNEKKDWVMV
+773 QMHWVMV
-788 DLEGVHSIGQAEV
+788 DLEGVRRINQLEVSFEDEPDTLEKSKKNLPQTIVAELR
-801 VFSEAADETWPET
+801 SDLE
-814 IFAQVCCDQKWE
+814 WE
-826 PIELKRKDGRYQSQK
+826 KVILKRKKENQKGNDCKECYQAEGIYFT
-841 MCVMRYFKL
+841 RYFRI
-850 DWNKTKR
+850 DWNQTKL
-857 PVKQIH
+857 PVAQIH
-863 LWAGGENE
+863 LWTGGEENE
-871 QPKNNSNNRQ
+871 

>member
-7 LNNNWKFTYGDKAWD
+7 LNNNWKFTYGDKVGA
-22 SPEEITKWQDI
+22 SPDEINRWQDI

-42 YFMEKEFYVGYGTY
+42 YFMEKEFYLGYGTY
-56 SKWFELSKEDCKNRI
+56 SKWFELSKEDCKKRI
-71 LLKFFGVF
+71 LLKFFGAF
-79 QKAVVI
+79 QKAVV
-85 VNGKQ
+85 VLNGKQ

-104 LTGNVH
+104 LTGNIR
-110 PGQNHLIVRVDNLWD
+110 PGQNHLIVCVDNLWD
-125 AALAPRGG
+125 ATLAPRGG

-142 RDVQLI
+142 RDMQLI
-148 LTAYSYIE
+148 LTAYDYIE
-156 EDGVSV
+156 EDGVFV
-162 QTTQLEKKNDNWHA
+162 QTTQLKKEKDSWHA
-176 ELKIQTQVHAS
+176 ELKIGTQVHAS
-187 EAERICLSELSR
+187 EKSDLSEF
-199 ESEKNVSDLK
+199 
-209 QVDLNGTDSMV
+209 DSMM
-220 LETCICEEKEVLTR
+220 LETCICEGKEVLAR
-234 ALSPLNRKKADHSK
+234 SVEPLVMGNS
-248 SDNKKDDEKQLSQ
+248 E

-272 PWSPDTPKLYTVV
+272 PWSPDTPKLYIVV
-285 SRVLCNGTEL
+285 SRVLCNGIEC

-399 WTASAYPPNESYQV
+399 WTASAYPTNESDQT
-413 AFEKNCLDQLEEMI
+413 AFEKSCLDQLEEMI
-427 HSQRNHPSIICWS
+427 CTQRNHPSIICWS
-440 MCNEVFFTDEPVKDK
+440 MCNEVFFTDAPVKDK
-455 AKALIRKM
+455 AKELIRKM
-463 VNRSHELD
+463 VERSHELD

-505 PGFPNL
+505 PGFTSL

-522 PGTFSPRFTDGTE
+522 PGKFEPRFTDGTE

-559 GFMGMIDY
+559 GSMGMIDY

-582 TGKKAPEAKQK
+582 AGKSAPKPKKE
-593 GTPYQIRLSSDV
+593 GTPFQIRLSSDV
-605 SEFDANGQEDAWI
+605 NRFRANGQEDAWI

-623 DKEGNPIANEIEL
+623 DQEGNPISNEIEL
-636 TLTVVKGDGIFP
+636 TFTVEKGDGIFP
-648 TGKSITFSPEN
+648 TGKTITFSPEKKN
-659 SSMLDG
+659 MLDG
-665 MAAIEFR
+665 LAAIEFR

-679 VIRAEASGVKSA
+679 VICATADGVKSA
-691 EISILAKGTPL
+691 KICIFADGEPKPKNT
-702 PVNVVLNS
+702 VLNP
-710 MLPAPYVVGEPKRS
+710 MLPPPYTVGEPKP
-724 KRYDEAKTHPVF
+724 KERYDEAKRHPVF
-736 VSSFKVSHEPY
+736 ADSFEIGHEPY
-747 FVTADNDGCWMPET
+747 FVTAEEEGSWMPKMSDSSKHLSE
-761 VDKVQGECLEKI
+761 
-773 DQMAESNEKKDWVMV
+773 QMHWVMV
-788 DLEGVHSIGQAEV
+788 DLEGVRRINQLEVSFEDEPDTLEKSKKNLPQTIVAELR
-801 VFSEAADETWPET
+801 SDLE
-814 IFAQVCCDQKWE
+814 WE
-826 PIELKRKDGRYQSQK
+826 KVILKRKKENQKGNDCKECYQAEGIYFT
-841 MCVMRYFKL
+841 RYFRI
-850 DWNKTKR
+850 DWNQTKL
-857 PVKQIH
+857 PVAQIH
-863 LWAGGENE
+863 LWTGGEENE
-871 QPKNNSNNRQ
+871 

>member
-7 LNNNWKFTYGDKAWD
+7 LNNNWKFTYGDKVGA
-22 SPEEITKWQDI
+22 SPDEINRWQDI

-42 YFMEKEFYVGYGTY
+42 YFMEKEFYLGYGTY
-56 SKWFELSKEDCKNRI
+56 SKWFELSKEDCKKRI
-71 LLKFFGVF
+71 LLKFFGAF
-79 QKAVVI
+79 QKAVV
-85 VNGKQ
+85 VLNGKQ

-104 LTGNVH
+104 LTGNIR
-110 PGQNHLIVRVDNLWD
+110 PGQNHLIVCVDNLWD
-125 AALAPRGG
+125 ATLAPRGG

-142 RDVQLI
+142 RDMQLI
-148 LTAYSYIE
+148 LTAYDYIE
-156 EDGVSV
+156 EDGVFV
-162 QTTQLEKKNDNWHA
+162 QTTQLKKEKDSWHA
-176 ELKIQTQVHAS
+176 ELKIGTQVHAS
-187 EAERICLSELSR
+187 EKSDLSEF
-199 ESEKNVSDLK
+199 
-209 QVDLNGTDSMV
+209 DSMM
-220 LETCICEEKEVLTR
+220 LETCICEGKEVLAR
-234 ALSPLNRKKADHSK
+234 SVEPLVMGNS
-248 SDNKKDDEKQLSQ
+248 E

-272 PWSPDTPKLYTVV
+272 PWSPDTPKLYIVV
-285 SRVLCNGTEL
+285 SRVLCNGIEC

-399 WTASAYPPNESYQV
+399 WTASAYPPNESDQT
-413 AFEKNCLDQLEEMI
+413 AFEKSCLDQLEEMI
-427 HSQRNHPSIICWS
+427 CTQRNHSSIICWS
-440 MCNEVFFTDEPVKDK
+440 MCNEVFFTDAPVKDK
-455 AKALIRKM
+455 AKELIRKM
-463 VNRSHELD
+463 VERSHELD

-505 PGFPNL
+505 PGFPSL

-522 PGTFSPRFTDGTE
+522 PGKFEPRFTDGTE

-559 GFMGMIDY
+559 GSMGMIDY

-582 TGKKAPEAKQK
+582 AGKSAPKPKKE
-593 GTPYQIRLSSDV
+593 GTPFQIRLSSDV
-605 SEFDANGQEDAWI
+605 NRFRANGQEDAWI

-623 DKEGNPIANEIEL
+623 DQEGNPISNEIEL
-636 TLTVVKGDGIFP
+636 TFTVEKGDGIFP
-648 TGKSITFSPEN
+648 TGKTITFSPEKKN
-659 SSMLDG
+659 MLDG
-665 MAAIEFR
+665 LAAIEFR

-679 VIRAEASGVKSA
+679 VICATADGVKSA
-691 EISILAKGTPL
+691 KICIFADGEPKPKNT
-702 PVNVVLNS
+702 VLNP
-710 MLPAPYVVGEPKRS
+710 MLPPPYTVGEPKP
-724 KRYDEAKTHPVF
+724 KERYDEAKRHPVF
-736 VSSFKVSHEPY
+736 ADSFEIGHEPY
-747 FVTADNDGCWMPET
+747 FVTAEEEGSWMPKMSDSSKHLSE
-761 VDKVQGECLEKI
+761 
-773 DQMAESNEKKDWVMV
+773 QMHWVMV
-788 DLEGVHSIGQAEV
+788 DLEGVRRINQLEVSFEDEPDTLEKSKKNLPQTIVAELR
-801 VFSEAADETWPET
+801 SDLE
-814 IFAQVCCDQKWE
+814 WE
-826 PIELKRKDGRYQSQK
+826 KVILKRKKENQKGNDCKECYQAEGIYFT
-841 MCVMRYFKL
+841 RYFRI
-850 DWNKTKR
+850 DWNQTKL
-857 PVKQIH
+857 PVAQIH
-863 LWAGGENE
+863 LWTGGEENE
-871 QPKNNSNNRQ
+871 

>member
-7 LNNNWKFTYGDKAWD
+7 LNNNWKFTYGDKVGA
-22 SPEEITKWQDI
+22 SPDEINRWQDI

-42 YFMEKEFYVGYGTY
+42 YFMEKEFYLGYGTY
-56 SKWFELSKEDCKNRI
+56 SKWFELSKEDCKKRI
-71 LLKFFGVF
+71 LLKFFGAF
-79 QKAVVI
+79 QKAVV
-85 VNGKQ
+85 VLNGKQ

-104 LTGNVH
+104 LTGNIR
-110 PGQNHLIVRVDNLWD
+110 PGQNHLIVCVDNLWD
-125 AALAPRGG
+125 ATLAPRGG

-142 RDVQLI
+142 RDMQLI
-148 LTAYSYIE
+148 LTAYDYIE
-156 EDGVSV
+156 EDGVFV
-162 QTTQLEKKNDNWHA
+162 QTTQLKKEKDSWHA
-176 ELKIQTQVHAS
+176 ELKIGTQVHAS
-187 EAERICLSELSR
+187 EKSDLSEF
-199 ESEKNVSDLK
+199 
-209 QVDLNGTDSMV
+209 DSMM
-220 LETCICEEKEVLTR
+220 LETCICEGKEVLAR
-234 ALSPLNRKKADHSK
+234 SVEPLVMGNS
-248 SDNKKDDEKQLSQ
+248 E

-272 PWSPDTPKLYTVV
+272 PWSPNSPKLYTVV
-285 SRVLCNGTEL
+285 SRVSYNGIL
-295 DCVRTSVGIRTVRFD
+295 VDCVRTSVGIRTVRFD

-399 WTASAYPPNESYQV
+399 WTASAYPPNESDQT
-413 AFEKNCLDQLEEMI
+413 AFEKSCLDQLEEMI
-427 HSQRNHPSIICWS
+427 CTQRNHPSIICWS
-440 MCNEVFFTDEPVKDK
+440 MCNEVFFTDAPVKDK
-455 AKALIRKM
+455 AKELIRKM
-463 VNRSHELD
+463 VERSHELD

-505 PGFPNL
+505 PGFPSL

-522 PGTFSPRFTDGTE
+522 PGKFEPRFTDGTE

-559 GFMGMIDY
+559 GSMGMIDY

-582 TGKKAPEAKQK
+582 AGKSAPKPKKE
-593 GTPYQIRLSSDV
+593 GTPFQIRLSSDV
-605 SEFDANGQEDAWI
+605 NRFRANGQEDAWI

-623 DKEGNPIANEIEL
+623 DQEGNPISNEIEL
-636 TLTVVKGDGIFP
+636 TFTVEKGDGIFP
-648 TGKSITFSPEN
+648 TGKTITFSPEKKN
-659 SSMLDG
+659 MLDG
-665 MAAIEFR
+665 LAAIEFR

-679 VIRAEASGVKSA
+679 VICATADGVKSA
-691 EISILAKGTPL
+691 KICIFADGEPKPKNT
-702 PVNVVLNS
+702 VLNP
-710 MLPAPYVVGEPKRS
+710 MLPPPYTVGEPKP
-724 KRYDEAKTHPVF
+724 KERYDEAKRHPVF
-736 VSSFKVSHEPY
+736 ADSFEIGHEPY
-747 FVTADNDGCWMPET
+747 FVTAEEEGSWMPKMSDSSKHLSE
-761 VDKVQGECLEKI
+761 
-773 DQMAESNEKKDWVMV
+773 QMHWVMV
-788 DLEGVHSIGQAEV
+788 DLEGVRWINQLEVSFEDEPDTLEKSKKNLPQTIVAELR
-801 VFSEAADETWPET
+801 SDLE
-814 IFAQVCCDQKWE
+814 WE
-826 PIELKRKDGRYQSQK
+826 KVILKRKKENQKGNDCKECYQAEGIYFT
-841 MCVMRYFKL
+841 RYFRI
-850 DWNKTKR
+850 DWNQTKL
-857 PVKQIH
+857 PVAQIH
-863 LWAGGENE
+863 LWTGGEENE
-871 QPKNNSNNRQ
+871 

>member
-7 LNNNWKFTYGDKAWD
+7 LNNNWKFTYGDKVGA
-22 SPEEITKWQDI
+22 SPDEINRWQDI

-42 YFMEKEFYVGYGTY
+42 YFMEKEFYLGYGTY
-56 SKWFELSKEDCKNRI
+56 SKWFELSKEDCKKRI
-71 LLKFFGVF
+71 LLKFFGAF
-79 QKAVVI
+79 QKAVV
-85 VNGKQ
+85 VLNGKQ

-104 LTGNVH
+104 LTGNIR
-110 PGQNHLIVRVDNLWD
+110 PGQNHLIVCVDNLWD
-125 AALAPRGG
+125 ATLAPRGG

-142 RDVQLI
+142 RDMQLI
-148 LTAYSYIE
+148 LTAYDYIE
-156 EDGVSV
+156 EDGVFV
-162 QTTQLEKKNDNWHA
+162 QTTQLKKEKDSWHA
-176 ELKIQTQVHAS
+176 ELKIGTQVHAS
-187 EAERICLSELSR
+187 EKSDLSEF
-199 ESEKNVSDLK
+199 
-209 QVDLNGTDSMV
+209 DSMM
-220 LETCICEEKEVLTR
+220 LETCICEGKEVLAR
-234 ALSPLNRKKADHSK
+234 SVEPLVMGNS
-248 SDNKKDDEKQLSQ
+248 E

-272 PWSPDTPKLYTVV
+272 PWSPDTPKLYIVV
-285 SRVLCNGTEL
+285 SRVLCNGIEC

-399 WTASAYPPNESYQV
+399 WTASAYPPNESDQT
-413 AFEKNCLDQLEEMI
+413 AFEKSCLDQLEEMI
-427 HSQRNHPSIICWS
+427 CTQRNHPSIICWS
-440 MCNEVFFTDEPVKDK
+440 MCNEVFFTDAPVKDK
-455 AKALIRKM
+455 AKELIRKM
-463 VNRSHELD
+463 VERSHELD

-505 PGFPNL
+505 PGFPSL

-522 PGTFSPRFTDGTE
+522 PGKFEPRFTDGTE

-559 GFMGMIDY
+559 GSMGMIDY

-582 TGKKAPEAKQK
+582 AGKSAPKPKKE
-593 GTPYQIRLSSDV
+593 GTPFQIRLSSDV
-605 SEFDANGQEDAWI
+605 NRFRANGQEDAWI

-623 DKEGNPIANEIEL
+623 DQEGNPISNEIEL
-636 TLTVVKGDGIFP
+636 TFTVEKGDGIFP
-648 TGKSITFSPEN
+648 TGKTITFSPEKKN
-659 SSMLDG
+659 MLDG
-665 MAAIEFR
+665 LAAIEFR

-679 VIRAEASGVKSA
+679 VICATADGVKSA
-691 EISILAKGTPL
+691 KICILADGEPKPKNT
-702 PVNVVLNS
+702 VLNP
-710 MLPAPYVVGEPKRS
+710 MLPPPYTVGEPKP
-724 KRYDEAKTHPVF
+724 KERYDEAKRHPVF
-736 VSSFKVSHEPY
+736 ADSFEIGHEPY
-747 FVTADNDGCWMPET
+747 FVTAEEEGSWIPKMSDSSKHLSE
-761 VDKVQGECLEKI
+761 
-773 DQMAESNEKKDWVMV
+773 QMHWVMV
-788 DLEGVHSIGQAEV
+788 DLEGVRRINQLEVSFEDEPDTLEKSKKNLPQTIVAELR
-801 VFSEAADETWPET
+801 SDLE
-814 IFAQVCCDQKWE
+814 WE
-826 PIELKRKDGRYQSQK
+826 KVILKRKKENQKENDCKECYQAEGIYFT
-841 MCVMRYFKL
+841 RYFRI
-850 DWNKTKR
+850 DWNQTKL
-857 PVKQIH
+857 PVAQIH
-863 LWAGGENE
+863 LWTGGEENE
-871 QPKNNSNNRQ
+871 

>member
-7 LNNNWKFTYGDKAWD
+7 LNNNWKFTYGDKVGA
-22 SPEEITKWQDI
+22 SPDEINRWQDI

-42 YFMEKEFYVGYGTY
+42 YFMEKEFYLGYGTY
-56 SKWFELSKEDCKNRI
+56 SKWFELSKEDCKKRI
-71 LLKFFGVF
+71 LLKFFGAF
-79 QKAVVI
+79 QKAVV
-85 VNGKQ
+85 VLNGKQ

-98 TPFLVE
+98 IPFLVE
-104 LTGNVH
+104 LTGNIR
-110 PGQNHLIVRVDNLWD
+110 PGQNHLIVCVDNLWD
-125 AALAPRGG
+125 ATLAPRGG

-142 RDVQLI
+142 RDMQLI
-148 LTAYSYIE
+148 LTAYDYIE
-156 EDGVSV
+156 EDGVFV
-162 QTTQLEKKNDNWHA
+162 QTTQLKKEKDSWHA
-176 ELKIQTQVHAS
+176 ELKIGTQVHAS
-187 EAERICLSELSR
+187 EKSDLSEF
-199 ESEKNVSDLK
+199 
-209 QVDLNGTDSMV
+209 DSMM
-220 LETCICEEKEVLTR
+220 LETCICEGKEVLAR
-234 ALSPLNRKKADHSK
+234 SVEPLVMGNS
-248 SDNKKDDEKQLSQ
+248 E

-272 PWSPDTPKLYTVV
+272 PWSPDTPKLYIVV
-285 SRVLCNGTEL
+285 SRVLCNGIEC

-399 WTASAYPPNESYQV
+399 WTASAYPPNESDQT
-413 AFEKNCLDQLEEMI
+413 AFEKSCLDQLEEMI
-427 HSQRNHPSIICWS
+427 CTQRNHPSIICWS
-440 MCNEVFFTDEPVKDK
+440 MCNEVFFTDAPVKDK
-455 AKALIRKM
+455 AKELIRKM
-463 VNRSHELD
+463 VERSHELD

-505 PGFPNL
+505 PGFPSL

-522 PGTFSPRFTDGTE
+522 PGKFEPRFTDGTE

-559 GFMGMIDY
+559 GSMGMIDY

-582 TGKKAPEAKQK
+582 AGKSAPKPKKE
-593 GTPYQIRLSSDV
+593 GTPFQIRLSSDV
-605 SEFDANGQEDAWI
+605 NRFRANGQEDAWI

-623 DKEGNPIANEIEL
+623 DQEGNPISNEIEL
-636 TLTVVKGDGIFP
+636 TFTVEKGDGIFP
-648 TGKSITFSPEN
+648 TGKTITFSPEKKN
-659 SSMLDG
+659 MLDG
-665 MAAIEFR
+665 LAAIEFR

-679 VIRAEASGVKSA
+679 VICATADGVKSA
-691 EISILAKGTPL
+691 KICIFADGEPKPKNT
-702 PVNVVLNS
+702 VLNP
-710 MLPAPYVVGEPKRS
+710 MLPPPYTVGEPKP
-724 KRYDEAKTHPVF
+724 KERYDEAKRHPVF
-736 VSSFKVSHEPY
+736 ADSFEIGHEPY
-747 FVTADNDGCWMPET
+747 FVTAEEEGSWMPKMSDSSKHLSE
-761 VDKVQGECLEKI
+761 
-773 DQMAESNEKKDWVMV
+773 QMHWVMV
-788 DLEGVHSIGQAEV
+788 DLEGVRRINQLEVSFEDEPDTLEKSKKNLPQTIVAELR
-801 VFSEAADETWPET
+801 SDLE
-814 IFAQVCCDQKWE
+814 WE
-826 PIELKRKDGRYQSQK
+826 KVILKRKKENQKGNDCKECYQAEGIYFT
-841 MCVMRYFKL
+841 RYFRI
-850 DWNKTKR
+850 DWNQTKL
-857 PVKQIH
+857 PVAQIH
-863 LWAGGENE
+863 LWTGGEENE
-871 QPKNNSNNRQ
+871 

>member
-7 LNNNWKFTYGDKAWD
+7 LNNNWKFTYGDKVGA
-22 SPEEITKWQDI
+22 SPDEINRWQDI

-42 YFMEKEFYVGYGTY
+42 YFMEKEFYLGYGTY
-56 SKWFELSKEDCKNRI
+56 SKWFELSKEDCKKRI
-71 LLKFFGVF
+71 LLKFFGAF
-79 QKAVVI
+79 QKAVV
-85 VNGKQ
+85 VLNGKQ

-104 LTGNVH
+104 LTGNIR
-110 PGQNHLIVRVDNLWD
+110 PGQNHLIVCVDNLWD
-125 AALAPRGG
+125 ATLAPRGG

-142 RDVQLI
+142 RDMQLI
-148 LTAYSYIE
+148 LTAYDYIE
-156 EDGVSV
+156 EDGVFV
-162 QTTQLEKKNDNWHA
+162 QTTQLKKEKDSWHA
-176 ELKIQTQVHAS
+176 ELKIGTQVHAS
-187 EAERICLSELSR
+187 EKSDLSEF
-199 ESEKNVSDLK
+199 
-209 QVDLNGTDSMV
+209 DSMM
-220 LETCICEEKEVLTR
+220 LETCICEGKEVLAR
-234 ALSPLNRKKADHSK
+234 SVEPLVMGNS
-248 SDNKKDDEKQLSQ
+248 E

-272 PWSPDTPKLYTVV
+272 PWSPDTPKLYIVV
-285 SRVLCNGTEL
+285 SRVLCNGIEC

-399 WTASAYPPNESYQV
+399 WTASAYPPNESDQT
-413 AFEKNCLDQLEEMI
+413 AFEKSCLDQLEEMI
-427 HSQRNHPSIICWS
+427 CTQRNHPSIICWS
-440 MCNEVFFTDEPVKDK
+440 MCNEVFFTDAPVKDK
-455 AKALIRKM
+455 AKELIRKM
-463 VNRSHELD
+463 VERSHELD

-505 PGFPNL
+505 PGFPSL

-522 PGTFSPRFTDGTE
+522 PGKFEPRFTDGTE

-559 GFMGMIDY
+559 GSMGMIDY

-582 TGKKAPEAKQK
+582 AGKSAPKPKKE
-593 GTPYQIRLSSDV
+593 GTPFQIRLSSDV
-605 SEFDANGQEDAWI
+605 NRFRANGQEDAWI

-623 DKEGNPIANEIEL
+623 DQEGNPISNEIEL
-636 TLTVVKGDGIFP
+636 TFTVEKGDGIFP
-648 TGKSITFSPEN
+648 TGKTITFSPEKKN
-659 SSMLDG
+659 MLDG
-665 MAAIEFR
+665 LAAIEFR

-679 VIRAEASGVKSA
+679 VICATADGVKSA
-691 EISILAKGTPL
+691 KICIFADGEPKPKNT
-702 PVNVVLNS
+702 VLNQ
-710 MLPAPYVVGEPKRS
+710 MLPPPYTVGEPKP
-724 KRYDEAKTHPVF
+724 KERYDEAKRHPVF
-736 VSSFKVSHEPY
+736 ADSFEIGHEPY
-747 FVTADNDGCWMPET
+747 FVTAEEEGSWMPKMSDSSKHLSE
-761 VDKVQGECLEKI
+761 
-773 DQMAESNEKKDWVMV
+773 QMHWVMV
-788 DLEGVHSIGQAEV
+788 DLEGVRRINQLEVSFEDESDTLEKSKKNLPQTIVAELR
-801 VFSEAADETWPET
+801 SDLE
-814 IFAQVCCDQKWE
+814 WE
-826 PIELKRKDGRYQSQK
+826 EVILKRKKENQKGNDCKECYQAEGIYFT
-841 MCVMRYFKL
+841 RYFRI
-850 DWNKTKR
+850 DWNQTKL
-857 PVKQIH
+857 PVAQIH
-863 LWAGGENE
+863 LWTGGEENE
-871 QPKNNSNNRQ
+871 

>member
-7 LNNNWKFTYGDKAWD
+7 LNNNWKFTYGDKVGA
-22 SPEEITKWQDI
+22 SPDEINRWQDI

-42 YFMEKEFYVGYGTY
+42 YFMEKEFYLGYGTY
-56 SKWFELSKEDCKNRI
+56 SKWFELSKEDCKKRI
-71 LLKFFGVF
+71 LLKFFGAF
-79 QKAVVI
+79 QKAVV
-85 VNGKQ
+85 VLNGKQ

-104 LTGNVH
+104 LTGNIR
-110 PGQNHLIVRVDNLWD
+110 PGQNHLIVCVDNLWD
-125 AALAPRGG
+125 ATLAPRGG

-142 RDVQLI
+142 RDMQLI
-148 LTAYSYIE
+148 LTAYDYIE
-156 EDGVSV
+156 EDGVFV
-162 QTTQLEKKNDNWHA
+162 QTTQLKKEKDSWHA
-176 ELKIQTQVHAS
+176 ELKIGTQVHAS
-187 EAERICLSELSR
+187 EKSDLSEF
-199 ESEKNVSDLK
+199 
-209 QVDLNGTDSMV
+209 DSMM
-220 LETCICEEKEVLTR
+220 LETCICEGKEVLAR
-234 ALSPLNRKKADHSK
+234 SVEPLVMGNS
-248 SDNKKDDEKQLSQ
+248 E

-272 PWSPDTPKLYTVV
+272 PWSPDTPKLYIVV
-285 SRVLCNGTEL
+285 SRVLCNGIEC

-399 WTASAYPPNESYQV
+399 WTASAYPPNESDQT
-413 AFEKNCLDQLEEMI
+413 AFEKSCLDQLEEMI
-427 HSQRNHPSIICWS
+427 CTQRNHPSIICWS
-440 MCNEVFFTDEPVKDK
+440 MCNEVFFTDAPVKDK
-455 AKALIRKM
+455 AKELIRKM
-463 VNRSHELD
+463 VERSHELD

-505 PGFPNL
+505 PGFPSL

-522 PGTFSPRFTDGTE
+522 PGKFEPRFTDGTE

-559 GFMGMIDY
+559 GSMGMIDY
-567 YRLPLACWY
+567 YRLPLSCWY

-582 TGKKAPEAKQK
+582 AGKSAPKPKKE
-593 GTPYQIRLSSDV
+593 GTPFQIRLISDV
-605 SEFDANGQEDAWI
+605 NRFRANGQEDAWI

-623 DKEGNPIANEIEL
+623 DQEGNPISNEIEL
-636 TLTVVKGDGIFP
+636 TFTVEKGDGIFP
-648 TGKSITFSPEN
+648 TGKTITFSPEKKN
-659 SSMLDG
+659 MLDG
-665 MAAIEFR
+665 LAAIEFR

-679 VIRAEASGVKSA
+679 VICATADGVKSA
-691 EISILAKGTPL
+691 KICIFADGEPKPKNT
-702 PVNVVLNS
+702 VLNP
-710 MLPAPYVVGEPKRS
+710 MLPPPYTVGEPKP
-724 KRYDEAKTHPVF
+724 KERYDEAKRHPVF
-736 VSSFKVSHEPY
+736 ADSFEIGHEPY
-747 FVTADNDGCWMPET
+747 FVTAEEEGSWMPKMSDSSKHLSE
-761 VDKVQGECLEKI
+761 
-773 DQMAESNEKKDWVMV
+773 QMHWVMV
-788 DLEGVHSIGQAEV
+788 DLEGVRRINQLEVSFEDEPDTLEKSKKNLPQTIVAELR
-801 VFSEAADETWPET
+801 SDLE
-814 IFAQVCCDQKWE
+814 WE
-826 PIELKRKDGRYQSQK
+826 KVILKRKKENQKGNDCKECYQAEGIYFT
-841 MCVMRYFKL
+841 RYFRI
-850 DWNKTKR
+850 DWNQTKL
-857 PVKQIH
+857 PVAQIH
-863 LWAGGENE
+863 LWTGGEENE
-871 QPKNNSNNRQ
+871 

>member
-7 LNNNWKFTYGDKAWD
+7 LNNNWKFTYGDKVGA
-22 SPEEITKWQDI
+22 SPDEINRWQDI

-42 YFMEKEFYVGYGTY
+42 YFMEKEFYLGYGTY
-56 SKWFELSKEDCKNRI
+56 SKWFELSKEDCKKRI
-71 LLKFFGVF
+71 LLKFFGAF
-79 QKAVVI
+79 QKAVV
-85 VNGKQ
+85 VLNGKQ

-104 LTGNVH
+104 LTGNIR
-110 PGQNHLIVRVDNLWD
+110 PGQNHLIVCVDNLWD
-125 AALAPRGG
+125 ATLAPRGG

-142 RDVQLI
+142 RDMQLI
-148 LTAYSYIE
+148 LTAYDYIE
-156 EDGVSV
+156 EDGVFV
-162 QTTQLEKKNDNWHA
+162 QTTQLKKEKDSWHA
-176 ELKIQTQVHAS
+176 ELKIGTQVHAS
-187 EAERICLSELSR
+187 EKSDLSEF
-199 ESEKNVSDLK
+199 
-209 QVDLNGTDSMV
+209 DSMM
-220 LETCICEEKEVLTR
+220 LETCICEGKEVLAR
-234 ALSPLNRKKADHSK
+234 SVEPLVMGNS
-248 SDNKKDDEKQLSQ
+248 E

-272 PWSPDTPKLYTVV
+272 PWSPDTPKLYIVV
-285 SRVLCNGTEL
+285 SRVLCNGIEC

-399 WTASAYPPNESYQV
+399 WTASAYPPNESDQT
-413 AFEKNCLDQLEEMI
+413 AFEKSCLDQLEEMI
-427 HSQRNHPSIICWS
+427 CTQRNHPSIICWS
-440 MCNEVFFTDEPVKDK
+440 MCNEVFFTDAPVKDK
-455 AKALIRKM
+455 AKELIRKM
-463 VNRSHELD
+463 VERSHELD

-505 PGFPNL
+505 PGFPSL

-522 PGTFSPRFTDGTE
+522 PGKFEPRFTDGTE

-559 GFMGMIDY
+559 GSMGMIDY

-582 TGKKAPEAKQK
+582 AGKSAPKPKKE
-593 GTPYQIRLSSDV
+593 GTPFQIRLSSDV
-605 SEFDANGQEDAWI
+605 NRFRANGQEDAWI

-623 DKEGNPIANEIEL
+623 DQEGNPISNEIEL
-636 TLTVVKGDGIFP
+636 TFTVEKGDGIFP
-648 TGKSITFSPEN
+648 TGKTITFSPEKKN
-659 SSMLDG
+659 MLDG
-665 MAAIEFR
+665 LAAIEFR

-679 VIRAEASGVKSA
+679 VICATADGVKSA
-691 EISILAKGTPL
+691 KICIFADGEPKPKNT
-702 PVNVVLNS
+702 VLNP
-710 MLPAPYVVGEPKRS
+710 MLPPPYTVGEPKP
-724 KRYDEAKTHPVF
+724 KERYDEAKRHPVF
-736 VSSFKVSHEPY
+736 ADSFEIGHEPY
-747 FVTADNDGCWMPET
+747 FVTAEEEGSWMPKMSDSSKHLSE
-761 VDKVQGECLEKI
+761 
-773 DQMAESNEKKDWVMV
+773 QMHWVMV
-788 DLEGVHSIGQAEV
+788 DLEGVRRINQLEVSFEEEPDTLENQKELATDNCGRTSLRFRVGEGYIKRKKENQKGNDCKECYQAEGIY
-801 VFSEAADETWPET
+801 FT
-814 IFAQVCCDQKWE
+814 
-826 PIELKRKDGRYQSQK
+826 
-841 MCVMRYFKL
+841 RYFRI
-850 DWNKTKR
+850 DWNQTKL
-857 PVKQIH
+857 PVAQIH
-863 LWAGGENE
+863 LWTGGEENE
-871 QPKNNSNNRQ
+871 

>member
-7 LNNNWKFTYGDKAWD
+7 LNNNWKFTYGDKVGASTD
-22 SPEEITKWQDI
+22 EINRWQDI
-33 GLPHSFGIP
+33 GIPHSFGIP
-42 YFMEKEFYVGYGTY
+42 YFMEKEFYLGYGTY
-56 SKWFELSKEDCKNRI
+56 SKWFELSKEDCKKRI
-71 LLKFFGVF
+71 LLKFFGAF
-79 QKAVVI
+79 QKAVV
-85 VNGKQ
+85 VLNGKQ

-104 LTGNVH
+104 LTGNIR
-110 PGQNHLIVRVDNLWD
+110 PGQNHLIVCVDNLWD
-125 AALAPRGG
+125 ATLAPRGG

-142 RDVQLI
+142 RDMQLI
-148 LTAYSYIE
+148 LTAYDYIE
-156 EDGVSV
+156 EDGVFV
-162 QTTQLEKKNDNWHA
+162 QTTQLKKEKDSWHA
-176 ELKIQTQVHAS
+176 ELKIGTQVHAS
-187 EAERICLSELSR
+187 EKSDLSEF
-199 ESEKNVSDLK
+199 
-209 QVDLNGTDSMV
+209 DSMM
-220 LETCICEEKEVLTR
+220 LETCICEGKEVLAR
-234 ALSPLNRKKADHSK
+234 SVEPLVMGNS
-248 SDNKKDDEKQLSQ
+248 E

-272 PWSPDTPKLYTVV
+272 PWSPDTPKLYIVV
-285 SRVLCNGTEL
+285 SRVLCNGIEC

-399 WTASAYPPNESYQV
+399 WTASAYPPNESDQT
-413 AFEKNCLDQLEEMI
+413 AFEKSCLDQLEEMI
-427 HSQRNHPSIICWS
+427 CTQRNHPSIICWS
-440 MCNEVFFTDEPVKDK
+440 MCNEVFFTDAPVKDK
-455 AKALIRKM
+455 AKELIRKM
-463 VNRSHELD
+463 VERSHELD

-505 PGFPNL
+505 PGFPSL

-522 PGTFSPRFTDGTE
+522 PGKFEPRFTDGTE

-559 GFMGMIDY
+559 GSMGMIDY

-582 TGKKAPEAKQK
+582 AGKRAPKPKKE
-593 GTPYQIRLSSDV
+593 GTPFQIRLSSDV
-605 SEFDANGQEDAWI
+605 NRFRANGQEDAWI

-623 DKEGNPIANEIEL
+623 DQEGNPISNEIEL
-636 TLTVVKGDGIFP
+636 TFTVEKGDGIFP
-648 TGKSITFSPEN
+648 TGKTITFSPEKKN
-659 SSMLDG
+659 MLDG
-665 MAAIEFR
+665 LAAIEFR

-679 VIRAEASGVKSA
+679 VICATADGVKSA
-691 EISILAKGTPL
+691 KICIFADGEPKPKNT
-702 PVNVVLNS
+702 VLNP
-710 MLPAPYVVGEPKRS
+710 MLPPPYTVGEPKP
-724 KRYDEAKTHPVF
+724 KERYDEAKRHPVF
-736 VSSFKVSHEPY
+736 ADSFEIGHEPY
-747 FVTADNDGCWMPET
+747 FVTAEEEGSWMPKMSDSSKHLSEQT
-761 VDKVQGECLEKI
+761 H
-773 DQMAESNEKKDWVMV
+773 WVMV
-788 DLEGVHSIGQAEV
+788 DLEGVRRINQLEVSFEDESDTLEKSKKNLPQTIVAELR
-801 VFSEAADETWPET
+801 SDLE
-814 IFAQVCCDQKWE
+814 WE
-826 PIELKRKDGRYQSQK
+826 EVILKRKKENQKGNDCKECYQAEGIYFT
-841 MCVMRYFKL
+841 RYFRI
-850 DWNKTKR
+850 DWNQTKL
-857 PVKQIH
+857 PVAQIH
-863 LWAGGENE
+863 LWTGGEENE
-871 QPKNNSNNRQ
+871 

>member
-7 LNNNWKFTYGDKAWD
+7 LNNNWKFTYGDKVGA
-22 SPEEITKWQDI
+22 SPDEINRWQDI

-42 YFMEKEFYVGYGTY
+42 YFMEKEFYLGYGTY
-56 SKWFELSKEDCKNRI
+56 SKWFELSKEDCKKRI
-71 LLKFFGVF
+71 LLKFFGAF
-79 QKAVVI
+79 QKAVV
-85 VNGKQ
+85 VLNGKQ

-104 LTGNVH
+104 LTGNIR
-110 PGQNHLIVRVDNLWD
+110 PGQNHLIVCVDNLWD
-125 AALAPRGG
+125 ATLAPRGG

-142 RDVQLI
+142 RDMQLI
-148 LTAYSYIE
+148 LTAYDYIE
-156 EDGVSV
+156 EDGVFV
-162 QTTQLEKKNDNWHA
+162 QTTQLKKEKDSWHA
-176 ELKIQTQVHAS
+176 ELKIGTQVHAS
-187 EAERICLSELSR
+187 EKSDLSEF
-199 ESEKNVSDLK
+199 
-209 QVDLNGTDSMV
+209 DSMM
-220 LETCICEEKEVLTR
+220 LETCICEGKEVLAR
-234 ALSPLNRKKADHSK
+234 SVEPLVMGNS
-248 SDNKKDDEKQLSQ
+248 E

-272 PWSPDTPKLYTVV
+272 PWSPDTPKLYIVV
-285 SRVLCNGTEL
+285 SRVLCNGIEC

-399 WTASAYPPNESYQV
+399 WTASAYPPNESDQT
-413 AFEKNCLDQLEEMI
+413 AFEKSCLDQLEEMI
-427 HSQRNHPSIICWS
+427 CTQRNHPSIICWS
-440 MCNEVFFTDEPVKDK
+440 MCNEVFFTDAPVKDK
-455 AKALIRKM
+455 AKELIRKM
-463 VNRSHELD
+463 VERSHELD

-505 PGFPNL
+505 PGFPSL

-522 PGTFSPRFTDGTE
+522 PGKFEPRFTDGTE

-559 GFMGMIDY
+559 GSMGMIDY
-567 YRLPLACWY
+567 YHLPLACWY

-582 TGKKAPEAKQK
+582 AGKSAPKPKKE
-593 GTPYQIRLSSDV
+593 GTPFQIRLSSDV
-605 SEFDANGQEDAWI
+605 NRFRANGQEDAWI

-623 DKEGNPIANEIEL
+623 DQEGNPISNEIEL
-636 TLTVVKGDGIFP
+636 TFTVEKGDGIFP
-648 TGKSITFSPEN
+648 TGKTITFSPEKKN
-659 SSMLDG
+659 MLDG
-665 MAAIEFR
+665 LAAIEFR

-679 VIRAEASGVKSA
+679 VICATADGVKSA
-691 EISILAKGTPL
+691 KICIFADGEPKPKNT
-702 PVNVVLNS
+702 VLNP
-710 MLPAPYVVGEPKRS
+710 MLPPPYTVGEPKP
-724 KRYDEAKTHPVF
+724 KERYDEAKRHPVF
-736 VSSFKVSHEPY
+736 ADSFEIGHEPY
-747 FVTADNDGCWMPET
+747 FVTAEEEGSWMPKMSDSSKHLSE
-761 VDKVQGECLEKI
+761 
-773 DQMAESNEKKDWVMV
+773 QMHWVMV
-788 DLEGVHSIGQAEV
+788 DLEGVRRINQLEVSFEDEPDTLEKSKKNLPQTIVAELR
-801 VFSEAADETWPET
+801 SDLE
-814 IFAQVCCDQKWE
+814 WE
-826 PIELKRKDGRYQSQK
+826 KVILKRKKENQKGNDCKECYQAEGIYFT
-841 MCVMRYFKL
+841 RYFRI
-850 DWNKTKR
+850 DWNQTKL
-857 PVKQIH
+857 PVAQIH
-863 LWAGGENE
+863 LWTGGEENE
-871 QPKNNSNNRQ
+871 

>member
-7 LNNNWKFTYGDKAWD
+7 LNNNWKFTYGDNIEA
-22 SPEEITKWQDI
+22 SPEEIDKWQDI

-56 SKWFELSKEDCKNRI
+56 SKWFELSEEDCKKRI

-110 PGQNHLIVRVDNLWD
+110 PGQNHLIVCVNNLWD
-125 AALAPRGG
+125 ATLAPRGG

-148 LTAYSYIE
+148 LTAHSCIE
-156 EDGVSV
+156 EDGVFV
-162 QTTQLEKKNDNWHA
+162 QTTQLKKETDSWHA
-176 ELKIQTQVHAS
+176 ELKIETQVQATEKS
-187 EAERICLSELSR
+187 NLSEF
-199 ESEKNVSDLK
+199 
-209 QVDLNGTDSMV
+209 DSML
-220 LETCICEEKEVLTR
+220 LETCICEGKEVLART
-234 ALSPLNRKKADHSK
+234 LSPLNRKKTDHLK
-248 SDNKKDDEKQLSQ
+248 SDNNKDIEKQLFQ
-261 ICQSISLTGIT
+261 VCQSISLTGIT

-285 SRVLCNGTEL
+285 SRVLCNGVEF
-295 DCVRTSVGIRTVRFD
+295 DCIRTSVGIRTVRFD
-310 KDEGFF
+310 KNEGFF

-321 FSILGANVHQDHA
+321 FAILGANVHQDHA
-334 GWADAVTRSGIR
+334 GWADAVTRAGIR

-369 YFAQVCDEK
+369 YFAQVCDEE

-388 WGTGGDKQEGY
+388 WGTGGDKQEGF
-399 WTASAYPPNESYQV
+399 WTASAYPPNESDQA
-413 AFEKNCLDQLEEMI
+413 AFEKSCLDQLEEMI
-427 HSQRNHPSIICWS
+427 HSQRKHPSIICWS
-440 MCNEVFFTDEPVKDK
+440 MCNEAFFTDGPVKDK
-455 AKALIRKM
+455 AKKLIRKM
-463 VNRSHELD
+463 VKRSHELD

-511 VSEYGSSIETR
+511 VSEYGSSIEQR
-522 PGTFSPRFTDGTE
+522 PGTFEPRFTDGTE

-547 CGFHHGSIFDGM
+547 CGFFHGSIFDGM
-559 GFMGMIDY
+559 GSMGMIDY

-582 TGKKAPEAKQK
+582 TGKKAPVPKQK

-605 SEFDANGQEDAWI
+605 SEFAANGQEDAWI

-623 DKEGNPIANEIEL
+623 DKEGNPIANEMEL

-648 TGKSITFSPEN
+648 TGKSIVFSPEKN
-659 SSMLDG
+659 SMLDG
-665 MAAIEFR
+665 LAAIEFR

-679 VIRAEASGVKSA
+679 VILAEANGVKSA
-691 EISILAKGTPL
+691 QISILAKGTLL
-702 PVNVVLNS
+702 PENVTLNP
-710 MLPAPYVVGEPKRS
+710 MLPPPYVVGEPKR
-724 KRYDEAKTHPVF
+724 KERYDEAKRHPVF
-736 VSSFKVSHEPY
+736 ASSFEAGHEPY
-747 FVTADNDGCWMPET
+747 FVTADDEGYWIP
-761 VDKVQGECLEKI
+761 EKI
-773 DQMAESNEKKDWVMV
+773 KRQFEKAQRTKEKISACSKKDEQSDWVMV
-788 DLEGVHSIGQAEV
+788 DLEGVRKINCIEI
-801 VFSEAADETWPET
+801 VFEENADESGPET
-814 IFAQVCCDQKWE
+814 ISVQLRDDLEWK
-826 PIELKRKDGRYQSQK
+826 PIQLKREKTVYRITGIYFLRYL
-841 MCVMRYFKL
+841 KL
-850 DWNKTKR
+850 EWMQTEK

-863 LWAGGENE
+863 LWAGGNENE
-871 QPKNNSNNRQ
+871 

>member
-7 LNNNWKFTYGDKAWD
+7 LNNNWKFTYGDKVGA
-22 SPEEITKWQDI
+22 SPDEINRWQDI

-42 YFMEKEFYVGYGTY
+42 YFMEKEFYLGYGTY
-56 SKWFELSKEDCKNRI
+56 SKWFELSKEDCKKRI
-71 LLKFFGVF
+71 LLKFFGAF
-79 QKAVVI
+79 QKAVV
-85 VNGKQ
+85 VLNGKQ

-104 LTGNVH
+104 LTGNIR
-110 PGQNHLIVRVDNLWD
+110 PGQNHLIVCVDNLWD
-125 AALAPRGG
+125 ATLAPRGG

-142 RDVQLI
+142 RDMQLI
-148 LTAYSYIE
+148 LTAYDYIE
-156 EDGVSV
+156 EDGVFV
-162 QTTQLEKKNDNWHA
+162 QTTQLKKEKDSWHA
-176 ELKIQTQVHAS
+176 ELKIGTQVHAS
-187 EAERICLSELSR
+187 EKSDLSEF
-199 ESEKNVSDLK
+199 
-209 QVDLNGTDSMV
+209 DSMM
-220 LETCICEEKEVLTR
+220 LETCICEGKEVLAR
-234 ALSPLNRKKADHSK
+234 SVEPLVMGNS
-248 SDNKKDDEKQLSQ
+248 E

-272 PWSPDTPKLYTVV
+272 PWSPDTPKLYIVV
-285 SRVLCNGTEL
+285 SRVLCNGIEC

-399 WTASAYPPNESYQV
+399 WTASAYPPNESDQT
-413 AFEKNCLDQLEEMI
+413 AFEKSCLDQLEEMI
-427 HSQRNHPSIICWS
+427 CTQRNHPSIICWS
-440 MCNEVFFTDEPVKDK
+440 MCNEVFFTDAPVKDK
-455 AKALIRKM
+455 AKELIRKM
-463 VNRSHELD
+463 VERSHELD

-505 PGFPNL
+505 PGFPSL

-522 PGTFSPRFTDGTE
+522 PGKFEPRFTDGTE

-559 GFMGMIDY
+559 GSMGMIDY

-582 TGKKAPEAKQK
+582 AGKSAPKPKKE
-593 GTPYQIRLSSDV
+593 GTPFQIRLSSDV
-605 SEFDANGQEDAWI
+605 NRFRANGQEDAWI

-623 DKEGNPIANEIEL
+623 DQEGNPISNEIEL
-636 TLTVVKGDGIFP
+636 TFTVEKGDGIFP
-648 TGKSITFSPEN
+648 TGKTITFSPEKKN
-659 SSMLDG
+659 MLDG
-665 MAAIEFR
+665 LAAIEFR

-679 VIRAEASGVKSA
+679 VICATADGVKSA
-691 EISILAKGTPL
+691 KICIFADGEPKPKNT
-702 PVNVVLNS
+702 VLNP
-710 MLPAPYVVGEPKRS
+710 MLPPPYTVGEPKPKERC
-724 KRYDEAKTHPVF
+724 DEAKRHPVF
-736 VSSFKVSHEPY
+736 ADSFEIGHEPY
-747 FVTADNDGCWMPET
+747 FVTAEEEGSWMPKMSDSSKHLSE
-761 VDKVQGECLEKI
+761 
-773 DQMAESNEKKDWVMV
+773 QMHWVMV
-788 DLEGVHSIGQAEV
+788 DLEGVRRINQLEVSFEDEPDTLEKSKKNLPQTIVAELR
-801 VFSEAADETWPET
+801 SDLE
-814 IFAQVCCDQKWE
+814 WE
-826 PIELKRKDGRYQSQK
+826 KVILKRKKENQKGNDCKECYQAEGIYFT
-841 MCVMRYFKL
+841 RYFRI
-850 DWNKTKR
+850 DWNQTKL
-857 PVKQIH
+857 PVAQIH
-863 LWAGGENE
+863 LWTGGEENE
-871 QPKNNSNNRQ
+871 

>member
-7 LNNNWKFTYGDKAWD
+7 LNNNWKFTYGDKVGA
-22 SPEEITKWQDI
+22 SPDEINHWQDI

-42 YFMEKEFYVGYGTY
+42 YFMEKEFYLGYGTY
-56 SKWFELSKEDCKNRI
+56 SKWFELSKEDCKKRI

-79 QKAVVI
+79 QKAVV
-85 VNGKQ
+85 VLNGKQ

-104 LTGNVH
+104 LTGNIR
-110 PGQNHLIVRVDNLWD
+110 PGQNHLIVCVDNLWD
-125 AALAPRGG
+125 ATLAPRGG

-148 LTAYSYIE
+148 LTAYDYIE
-156 EDGVSV
+156 EDGVFV
-162 QTTQLEKKNDNWHA
+162 QTAQLKKEKDSWHA
-176 ELKIQTQVHAS
+176 ELKIGTQVHAS
-187 EAERICLSELSR
+187 EKSDLSEF
-199 ESEKNVSDLK
+199 
-209 QVDLNGTDSMV
+209 DSMM
-220 LETCICEEKEVLTR
+220 LETCICEGKEVLAR
-234 ALSPLNRKKADHSK
+234 SVEPLVMGNS
-248 SDNKKDDEKQLSQ
+248 E

-272 PWSPDTPKLYTVV
+272 PWSPDTPKLYIVV
-285 SRVLCNGTEL
+285 SRVLCNGIEC

-399 WTASAYPPNESYQV
+399 WTASAYPPNESDQT
-413 AFEKNCLDQLEEMI
+413 AFEKSCLDQLEEMI
-427 HSQRNHPSIICWS
+427 CTQRNHPSIICWS
-440 MCNEVFFTDEPVKDK
+440 MCNEVFFTDAPVKDK
-455 AKALIRKM
+455 AKELIRKM
-463 VNRSHELD
+463 VERSHELD

-505 PGFPNL
+505 PGFPSL

-522 PGTFSPRFTDGTE
+522 PGKFEPRFTDGTE

-559 GFMGMIDY
+559 GSMGMIDY

-582 TGKKAPEAKQK
+582 AGKSAPKPKKE
-593 GTPYQIRLSSDV
+593 GTPFQIRLSSDV
-605 SEFDANGQEDAWI
+605 NRFRANGQEDAWI

-623 DKEGNPIANEIEL
+623 DQEGNPISNEIEL
-636 TLTVVKGDGIFP
+636 TFTVEKGDGIFP
-648 TGKSITFSPEN
+648 TGKTITFSPEKKN
-659 SSMLDG
+659 MLDG
-665 MAAIEFR
+665 LAAIEFR

-679 VIRAEASGVKSA
+679 VICATADCVKSA
-691 EISILAKGTPL
+691 KICIFADGEPKPKNT
-702 PVNVVLNS
+702 VLNP
-710 MLPAPYVVGEPKRS
+710 MLPPPYTVGEPKP
-724 KRYDEAKTHPVF
+724 KERYDEAKRHPVF
-736 VSSFKVSHEPY
+736 ADSFEIGHEPY
-747 FVTADNDGCWMPET
+747 FVTAEEEGSWMPKMSDSSKHLSE
-761 VDKVQGECLEKI
+761 
-773 DQMAESNEKKDWVMV
+773 QMHWVMV
-788 DLEGVHSIGQAEV
+788 DLEGVRRINQLEVSFEDEPDTLEKSKKNLPQTIVAELR
-801 VFSEAADETWPET
+801 SDLE
-814 IFAQVCCDQKWE
+814 WE
-826 PIELKRKDGRYQSQK
+826 KVILKRKKENQKGNDCKECYQAEGIYFT
-841 MCVMRYFKL
+841 RYFRI
-850 DWNKTKR
+850 DWNQTKL
-857 PVKQIH
+857 PVAQIH
-863 LWAGGENE
+863 LWTGGEENE
-871 QPKNNSNNRQ
+871 

>member
-7 LNNNWKFTYGDKAWD
+7 LNNNWKFTYGDKVGA
-22 SPEEITKWQDI
+22 SPDEINRWQDI

-42 YFMEKEFYVGYGTY
+42 YFMEKEFYLGYGTY
-56 SKWFELSKEDCKNRI
+56 SKWFELSKEDCKKRI
-71 LLKFFGVF
+71 LLKFFGAF
-79 QKAVVI
+79 QKAVV
-85 VNGKQ
+85 VLNGKQ

-104 LTGNVH
+104 LTGNIR
-110 PGQNHLIVRVDNLWD
+110 PGQNHLIVCVDNLWD
-125 AALAPRGG
+125 ATLAPRGG

-142 RDVQLI
+142 RDMQLI
-148 LTAYSYIE
+148 LTAYDYIE
-156 EDGVSV
+156 EDGVFV
-162 QTTQLEKKNDNWHA
+162 QTTQLKKEKDSWHA
-176 ELKIQTQVHAS
+176 ELKIGTQVHAS
-187 EAERICLSELSR
+187 EKSDLSEF
-199 ESEKNVSDLK
+199 
-209 QVDLNGTDSMV
+209 DSMM
-220 LETCICEEKEVLTR
+220 LETCICEGKEVLAR
-234 ALSPLNRKKADHSK
+234 SVEPLVMGNS
-248 SDNKKDDEKQLSQ
+248 E

-272 PWSPDTPKLYTVV
+272 PWSPDTPKLYIVV
-285 SRVLCNGTEL
+285 SRVLCNGIEC

-399 WTASAYPPNESYQV
+399 WTASAYPPNESDQT
-413 AFEKNCLDQLEEMI
+413 AFEKSCLDQLEEMI
-427 HSQRNHPSIICWS
+427 CTQRNHPSIICWS
-440 MCNEVFFTDEPVKDK
+440 MCNEVFFTDAPVKDK
-455 AKALIRKM
+455 AKELIRKM
-463 VNRSHELD
+463 VERSHELD

-505 PGFPNL
+505 PGFPSL

-522 PGTFSPRFTDGTE
+522 PGKFEPRFTDGTE

-559 GFMGMIDY
+559 GSMGMIDY

-582 TGKKAPEAKQK
+582 AGKSAPKPKKE
-593 GTPYQIRLSSDV
+593 GTPFQIRLSSDV
-605 SEFDANGQEDAWI
+605 NRFRANGQEDAWI

-623 DKEGNPIANEIEL
+623 DQEGNPISNEIEL
-636 TLTVVKGDGIFP
+636 TFTVEKGDGIFP
-648 TGKSITFSPEN
+648 TGKTITFSPEKKN
-659 SSMLDG
+659 MLDG
-665 MAAIEFR
+665 LAAIEFR

-679 VIRAEASGVKSA
+679 VICATADGVKSA
-691 EISILAKGTPL
+691 KICIFADGEPKPKNT
-702 PVNVVLNS
+702 VLNP
-710 MLPAPYVVGEPKRS
+710 MLPPPYTVGEPKP
-724 KRYDEAKTHPVF
+724 KERYDEAKRHPVF
-736 VSSFKVSHEPY
+736 ADSFEIGHEPY
-747 FVTADNDGCWMPET
+747 FVTAEEEGSWMPKMSDSSKHLSE
-761 VDKVQGECLEKI
+761 
-773 DQMAESNEKKDWVMV
+773 QMHWVMV
-788 DLEGVHSIGQAEV
+788 DLEGVRRINQLEVSFEDEPDTLEKSKKNLPQTIVAELR
-801 VFSEAADETWPET
+801 SDLE
-814 IFAQVCCDQKWE
+814 WE
-826 PIELKRKDGRYQSQK
+826 KVILKRKKENQKGNDCKECYQAEGIYFT
-841 MCVMRYFKL
+841 RYFRI
-850 DWNKTKR
+850 DWNQTKQ
-857 PVKQIH
+857 PVAQIH
-863 LWAGGENE
+863 LWTGGEENE
-871 QPKNNSNNRQ
+871 

>member
-7 LNNNWKFTYGDKAWD
+7 LNNNWKFTYGDKVGA
-22 SPEEITKWQDI
+22 SPDEINRWQDI

-42 YFMEKEFYVGYGTY
+42 YFMEKEFYLGYGTY
-56 SKWFELSKEDCKNRI
+56 SKWFELSKEDCKKRI
-71 LLKFFGVF
+71 LLKFFGAF
-79 QKAVVI
+79 QKAVV
-85 VNGKQ
+85 VLNGKQ

-104 LTGNVH
+104 LTGNIR
-110 PGQNHLIVRVDNLWD
+110 PGQNHLIVCVDNLWD
-125 AALAPRGG
+125 ATLAPRGG

-142 RDVQLI
+142 RDMQLI
-148 LTAYSYIE
+148 LTAYDYIE
-156 EDGVSV
+156 EDGVFV
-162 QTTQLEKKNDNWHA
+162 QTTQLKKEKDSWHA
-176 ELKIQTQVHAS
+176 ELKIGTQVHAS
-187 EAERICLSELSR
+187 EKSDLSEF
-199 ESEKNVSDLK
+199 
-209 QVDLNGTDSMV
+209 DSMM
-220 LETCICEEKEVLTR
+220 LETCICEGKEVLAR
-234 ALSPLNRKKADHSK
+234 SVEPLVMGNS
-248 SDNKKDDEKQLSQ
+248 E

-272 PWSPDTPKLYTVV
+272 PWSPDTPKLYIVV
-285 SRVLCNGTEL
+285 SRVLCNGIEC

-399 WTASAYPPNESYQV
+399 WTASAYPPNESDQT
-413 AFEKNCLDQLEEMI
+413 AFEKSCLDQLEEMI
-427 HSQRNHPSIICWS
+427 CTQRNHPSIICWS
-440 MCNEVFFTDEPVKDK
+440 MCNEVFFTDAPVKDK
-455 AKALIRKM
+455 AKELIRKM
-463 VNRSHELD
+463 VERSHELD

-505 PGFPNL
+505 PGFPSL

-522 PGTFSPRFTDGTE
+522 PGKFEPRFTDGTE

-559 GFMGMIDY
+559 GSMGMIDY

-582 TGKKAPEAKQK
+582 AGKRAPKPKKE
-593 GTPYQIRLSSDV
+593 GTPFQIRLSSDV
-605 SEFDANGQEDAWI
+605 NRFRANGQEDAWI

-623 DKEGNPIANEIEL
+623 DQEGNPISNEIEL
-636 TLTVVKGDGIFP
+636 TFTVKKGDGIFP
-648 TGKSITFSPEN
+648 TGKTITFSPEKKN
-659 SSMLDG
+659 MLDG
-665 MAAIEFR
+665 LAAIEFR

-679 VIRAEASGVKSA
+679 VICATADGVKSA
-691 EISILAKGTPL
+691 KICIFADGEPKPKNT
-702 PVNVVLNS
+702 VLNP
-710 MLPAPYVVGEPKRS
+710 MLPPPYTVGEPKP
-724 KRYDEAKTHPVF
+724 KERYDEAKRHPVF
-736 VSSFKVSHEPY
+736 ADSFEIGHEPY
-747 FVTADNDGCWMPET
+747 FVTAEEEGSWMPKMSDSSKHLSE
-761 VDKVQGECLEKI
+761 
-773 DQMAESNEKKDWVMV
+773 QMHWVMV
-788 DLEGVHSIGQAEV
+788 DLEGVRRINQLEVSFEDDPDTLEKSKKNLPQTIVAELR
-801 VFSEAADETWPET
+801 SDLE
-814 IFAQVCCDQKWE
+814 WE
-826 PIELKRKDGRYQSQK
+826 KVILKRKKENQKGNDCKECYQAEGIYFT
-841 MCVMRYFKL
+841 RYFRI
-850 DWNKTKR
+850 DWNQTKL
-857 PVKQIH
+857 PVAQIH
-863 LWAGGENE
+863 LWTGGEENE
-871 QPKNNSNNRQ
+871 

>member
-7 LNNNWKFTYGDKAWD
+7 LNNNWKFTYGDKVGA
-22 SPEEITKWQDI
+22 SPDEINRWQDI

-42 YFMEKEFYVGYGTY
+42 YFMEKEFYLGYGTY
-56 SKWFELSKEDCKNRI
+56 SKWFELSKEDCKKRI
-71 LLKFFGVF
+71 LLKFFGAF
-79 QKAVVI
+79 QKAVV
-85 VNGKQ
+85 VLNGKQ

-104 LTGNVH
+104 LTGNIR
-110 PGQNHLIVRVDNLWD
+110 PGQNHLIVCVDNLWD
-125 AALAPRGG
+125 ATLAPRGG

-142 RDVQLI
+142 RDMQLI
-148 LTAYSYIE
+148 LTAYDYIE
-156 EDGVSV
+156 EDGVFV
-162 QTTQLEKKNDNWHA
+162 QTTQLKKEKDSWHA
-176 ELKIQTQVHAS
+176 ELKIGTQVHAS
-187 EAERICLSELSR
+187 EKSDLSEF
-199 ESEKNVSDLK
+199 
-209 QVDLNGTDSMV
+209 DSMM
-220 LETCICEEKEVLTR
+220 LETCICEGKEVLAR
-234 ALSPLNRKKADHSK
+234 SVEPLVMGNS
-248 SDNKKDDEKQLSQ
+248 E

-272 PWSPDTPKLYTVV
+272 PWSPDTPKLYIVV
-285 SRVLCNGTEL
+285 SRVLCNGIEC

-399 WTASAYPPNESYQV
+399 WTASAYPPNESDQT
-413 AFEKNCLDQLEEMI
+413 AFEKSCLDQLEEMI
-427 HSQRNHPSIICWS
+427 CTQRNHPSIICWS
-440 MCNEVFFTDEPVKDK
+440 MCNEVFFTDAPVKDK
-455 AKALIRKM
+455 AKELIRKM
-463 VNRSHELD
+463 VERSHELD

-505 PGFPNL
+505 PGFPSL

-522 PGTFSPRFTDGTE
+522 PGKFEPRFTDGTE

-559 GFMGMIDY
+559 GSMGMIDY

-582 TGKKAPEAKQK
+582 AGKSAPKPKKE
-593 GTPYQIRLSSDV
+593 GTPFQIRLSSDV
-605 SEFDANGQEDAWI
+605 NRFRANGQEDAWI

-623 DKEGNPIANEIEL
+623 DQEGNPISNEIEL
-636 TLTVVKGDGIFP
+636 TFTVEKGDGIFP
-648 TGKSITFSPEN
+648 TGKTITFSPEKKN
-659 SSMLDG
+659 MLDG
-665 MAAIEFR
+665 LAAIEFR

-679 VIRAEASGVKSA
+679 VICATADGVKSA
-691 EISILAKGTPL
+691 KICIFADGEPKPKNT
-702 PVNVVLNS
+702 VLNP
-710 MLPAPYVVGEPKRS
+710 MLPPPYTVGEPKP
-724 KRYDEAKTHPVF
+724 KERYDEAKRHPVF
-736 VSSFKVSHEPY
+736 ADSFEIGHEPY
-747 FVTADNDGCWMPET
+747 FVTAEEEGSWMPKMSDSSKHLSE
-761 VDKVQGECLEKI
+761 
-773 DQMAESNEKKDWVMV
+773 QMHWVMV
-788 DLEGVHSIGQAEV
+788 DLEGVRRINQLEV
-801 VFSEAADETWPET
+801 SFEDEPDTLEKSKKNLPET
-814 IFAQVCCDQKWE
+814 IVAELRSDLEWE
-826 PIELKRKDGRYQSQK
+826 KVILKRKKENQKGNDCKECYQAEGIY
-841 MCVMRYFKL
+841 CTRYFRI
-850 DWNKTKR
+850 DWNQTKL
-857 PVKQIH
+857 PVAQIH
-863 LWAGGENE
+863 LWTGGEENE
-871 QPKNNSNNRQ
+871 

>member
-1 MREYRL
+1 MCIRDR
-7 LNNNWKFTYGDKAWD
+7 LNNNWKFTYGDKVGA
-22 SPEEITKWQDI
+22 SPDEINRWQDI

-42 YFMEKEFYVGYGTY
+42 YFMEKEFYLGYGTY
-56 SKWFELSKEDCKNRI
+56 SKWFELSKEDCKKRI
-71 LLKFFGVF
+71 LLKFFGAF
-79 QKAVVI
+79 KKAVV
-85 VNGKQ
+85 VLNGKQ

-104 LTGNVH
+104 LTGNIR
-110 PGQNHLIVRVDNLWD
+110 PGQNHLIVCVDNLWD
-125 AALAPRGG
+125 ATLAPRGG

-142 RDVQLI
+142 RDMQLI
-148 LTAYSYIE
+148 LTAYDYIE
-156 EDGVSV
+156 EDGVFV
-162 QTTQLEKKNDNWHA
+162 QTTQLKKEKDSWHA
-176 ELKIQTQVHAS
+176 ELKIGTQVHAS
-187 EAERICLSELSR
+187 EKSDLSEF
-199 ESEKNVSDLK
+199 
-209 QVDLNGTDSMV
+209 DSMM
-220 LETCICEEKEVLTR
+220 LETCICEGKEVLAR
-234 ALSPLNRKKADHSK
+234 SVEPLVMGNS
-248 SDNKKDDEKQLSQ
+248 E

-272 PWSPDTPKLYTVV
+272 PWSPNSPKLYTVV
-285 SRVLCNGTEL
+285 SRVLCNGIEC

-399 WTASAYPPNESYQV
+399 WTASAYPPNESDQT
-413 AFEKNCLDQLEEMI
+413 AFEKSCLDQLEEMI
-427 HSQRNHPSIICWS
+427 CTQRNHPSIICWS
-440 MCNEVFFTDEPVKDK
+440 MCNEVFFTDAPVKDK
-455 AKALIRKM
+455 AKELIRKM
-463 VNRSHELD
+463 VERSHELD

-505 PGFPNL
+505 PGFPSL

-522 PGTFSPRFTDGTE
+522 PGKFEPRFTDGTE

-559 GFMGMIDY
+559 GSMGMIDY

-582 TGKKAPEAKQK
+582 AGKSAPKPKKE
-593 GTPYQIRLSSDV
+593 GTPFQIRLSSDV
-605 SEFDANGQEDAWI
+605 NRFHANGQEDAWI

-623 DKEGNPIANEIEL
+623 DQEGNPISNEIEL
-636 TLTVVKGDGIFP
+636 TFTVEKGDGIFP
-648 TGKSITFSPEN
+648 TGKTITFSPEKKN
-659 SSMLDG
+659 MLDG
-665 MAAIEFR
+665 LAAIEFR

-679 VIRAEASGVKSA
+679 VICATADGVKSA
-691 EISILAKGTPL
+691 KICILADGEPKPKNT
-702 PVNVVLNS
+702 VLNP
-710 MLPAPYVVGEPKRS
+710 MLPPPYTVGEPKP
-724 KRYDEAKTHPVF
+724 KERYDEAKRHPVF
-736 VSSFKVSHEPY
+736 ADSFEIGHEPY
-747 FVTADNDGCWMPET
+747 FVTAEEEGSWMPKMSDSSKHLSE
-761 VDKVQGECLEKI
+761 
-773 DQMAESNEKKDWVMV
+773 QMHWVMV
-788 DLEGVHSIGQAEV
+788 DLEGVRRINQLEVSFEDEPDTLEKSKKNLPQTIVAELR
-801 VFSEAADETWPET
+801 SDLE
-814 IFAQVCCDQKWE
+814 WE
-826 PIELKRKDGRYQSQK
+826 KVILKRKKENQKGNDCKECYQAEGIYFT
-841 MCVMRYFKL
+841 RYFRI
-850 DWNKTKR
+850 DWNQTKL
-857 PVKQIH
+857 PVAQIH
-863 LWAGGENE
+863 LWTGGEENE
-871 QPKNNSNNRQ
+871 

>member
-7 LNNNWKFTYGDKAWD
+7 LNNNWKFTYGDKVGA
-22 SPEEITKWQDI
+22 SPDEINRWQDI

-42 YFMEKEFYVGYGTY
+42 YFMEKEFYLGYGTY
-56 SKWFELSKEDCKNRI
+56 SKWFELSKEDCKKRI
-71 LLKFFGVF
+71 LLIFFGAF
-79 QKAVVI
+79 QKAVV
-85 VNGKQ
+85 VLNGKQ

-104 LTGNVH
+104 LTGNIR
-110 PGQNHLIVRVDNLWD
+110 PGQNHLIVCVDNLWD
-125 AALAPRGG
+125 ATLAPRGG

-142 RDVQLI
+142 RDMQLI
-148 LTAYSYIE
+148 LTAYDYIE
-156 EDGVSV
+156 EDGVFV
-162 QTTQLEKKNDNWHA
+162 QTTQLKKEKDSWHA
-176 ELKIQTQVHAS
+176 ELKIGTQVHAS
-187 EAERICLSELSR
+187 EKSDLSEF
-199 ESEKNVSDLK
+199 
-209 QVDLNGTDSMV
+209 DSMM
-220 LETCICEEKEVLTR
+220 LETCICEGKEVLAR
-234 ALSPLNRKKADHSK
+234 SVEPLVMGNS
-248 SDNKKDDEKQLSQ
+248 E

-272 PWSPDTPKLYTVV
+272 PWSPDTPKLYIVV
-285 SRVLCNGTEL
+285 SRVLCNGIEC

-399 WTASAYPPNESYQV
+399 WTASAYPPNESDQT
-413 AFEKNCLDQLEEMI
+413 AFEKSCLDQLEEMI
-427 HSQRNHPSIICWS
+427 CTQRNHPSIICWS
-440 MCNEVFFTDEPVKDK
+440 MCNEVFFTDAPVKDK
-455 AKALIRKM
+455 AKELIRKM
-463 VNRSHELD
+463 VERSHELD

-505 PGFPNL
+505 PGFPSL

-522 PGTFSPRFTDGTE
+522 PGKFEPRFTDGTE

-559 GFMGMIDY
+559 GSMGMIDY

-582 TGKKAPEAKQK
+582 AGKSAPKPKKE
-593 GTPYQIRLSSDV
+593 GTPFQIRLSSDV
-605 SEFDANGQEDAWI
+605 NRFRANGQEDAWI

-623 DKEGNPIANEIEL
+623 DQEGNPISNEIEL
-636 TLTVVKGDGIFP
+636 TFTVEKGDGIFP
-648 TGKSITFSPEN
+648 TGKTITFSPEKKN
-659 SSMLDG
+659 MLDG
-665 MAAIEFR
+665 LAAIEFR

-679 VIRAEASGVKSA
+679 VICATADGVKSA
-691 EISILAKGTPL
+691 KICIFADGEPKPKNT
-702 PVNVVLNS
+702 VLNP
-710 MLPAPYVVGEPKRS
+710 MLPPPYTVGEPKP
-724 KRYDEAKTHPVF
+724 KERYDEAKRHPVF
-736 VSSFKVSHEPY
+736 ADSFEIGHEPY
-747 FVTADNDGCWMPET
+747 FVTAEEEGSWMPKMSDSSKHLSE
-761 VDKVQGECLEKI
+761 
-773 DQMAESNEKKDWVMV
+773 QMHWVMV
-788 DLEGVHSIGQAEV
+788 DLEGVRRINQLEVSFEDEPDTLEKSKKNLPQTIVAELR
-801 VFSEAADETWPET
+801 SDLE
-814 IFAQVCCDQKWE
+814 WE
-826 PIELKRKDGRYQSQK
+826 KVILKRKKENQKGNDCKECYQAEGIYFT
-841 MCVMRYFKL
+841 RYFRI
-850 DWNKTKR
+850 DWNQTKL
-857 PVKQIH
+857 PVAQIH
-863 LWAGGENE
+863 LWTGGEENE
-871 QPKNNSNNRQ
+871 